1 MQKTK
6 KFRRLLA
13 GGVAVLMLGVSVPVA
28 AFATGDG
35 TNQNPVL
42 TISFVNELGEPLA
55 DSLTFASK
63 DDSAVV
69 PTYDVGEGQEV
80 VWQEKDGNGS
90 VPQQLYPGSE
100 VYAVDYASYI
110 DECGEYGAYVQYV
123 PVVSAK
129 SWQLV
134 VKYMDGDTE
143 VWREDMTVEEG
154 QTISSS
160 DFNVPEGY
168 ALEDPNFSTQV
179 YSDITGTEINVP
191 VYSTATVPSTV
202 KMNIQ
207 FKDGDE
213 VIAGGDYDVPAGV
226 QNYSVLEQYV
236 PEGYKMTVSGDFT
249 AEEGGKLVVNIEKI
263 STDVTVNVNFEYY
276 DVTDGFDT
284 FVPDYEDVLSGTVT
298 VKENVTVAELISE
311 AGLPIPDGY
320 ELSNGDYTYDSI
332 EEGMT
337 VRVEFVKAEEPAPE
351 TVKMNIQFKDGDE
364 VIAGGDYDVPAG
376 VQNYSVLEQYVPEG
390 YKMTVSGDFTAEEG
404 GKLVVNIEKISTDV
418 TVNVNFEYYDV
429 TDGFDT
435 FVPDYEDVL
444 SGTVTVK
451 ENVTVAELIS
461 EAGLPIPDGYEL
473 SNGDYTYDSIEEG
486 MTIRAEFVKAE
497 EPAPETVTMNIQFKD
512 GDEVVAGGDYTVPAG
527 VQNYAVLEQYLPEGY
542 KMTVSGDFYAE
553 EGGKLTV
560 NVEKI
565 VNTVIMGIRFVT
577 RDGEF
582 VAGGD
587 YFLPEGVQNY
597 SILEQYLSEGYKL
610 AETGDFMVEEGGQ
623 LDVVV
628 EKISTDVMMNIQF
641 KDGDQVIA
649 GGDYFVPA
657 GVQNY
662 SVLKELGY
670 VPEGYEMTVSGDFMA
685 EEGGKLTV
693 NVEKIVKTVIM
704 NIAFKDG
711 DEVIAGGDYFLPEG
725 VQNYSILEQYLPE
738 GYKMT
743 VSGDFMVKEGDHLD
757 VSIEKI
763 STDVKMNIQFKD
775 GDQVIAGG
783 DYFVPAGVQNY
794 SVLKELGY
802 VPEGYEMTVSGDF
815 MAEEDAHLEVNIQKV
830 SESSEI
836 IMNIQFKDGD
846 EVVGG
851 GDYFV
856 PAGVQNYSVLE
867 KYVPVGY
874 RMTVSG
880 DFMAEEGAH
889 LDVNVEKI
897 STDVIMNIRFVTRDG
912 TFVAGGDYFLPE
924 GVQNLSILEDL
935 VPTGYRMTE
944 TGDFMVEAGTSRD
957 VTIELIPTDVIMNI
971 QFWDNDS
978 GEVVAG
984 GDYFV
989 PMDEDGIQNYSV
1001 LQQYVPEGYE
1011 MLTSGDF
1018 FVVEGGHL
1026 DVTVQKIQRDVI
1038 MNIRF
1043 VTRDGT
1049 FVAGGDYFLPEGVQ
1063 NLSILEDLVPTGYR
1077 MTETGDFMVEAGT
1090 SRDVTIELIPTD
1102 VIMNIQFWDNDSGEV
1117 VAGGDYF
1124 VPMDEDGIQ
1133 NYSVLQQY
1141 VPEGYEMLTSG
1152 DFFVVEGG
1160 HLDVTVQKI
1169 QRDVIMNIRFVLADG
1184 TFIAGGD
1191 YFLPEGIQ
1199 NMSILEQYVPAGYK
1213 MMESGDFFVTE
1224 GGQEDIT
1231 VEKINETVTVSVAFK
1246 NEWGFVVGGGYYIVP
1261 AGEQDVSVLAQYVP
1275 AGYVLDEEG
1284 TINFVDGQH
1293 YDISVKSD
1301 ESIVNIQ
1308 FIDREGN
1315 VIAGGDYFVPTGVQN
1330 TAILDE
1336 LGYTPVG
1343 YRQVV
1348 HTYVLFMYGH
1358 HYVILV
1364 EAIPEQVTAKTAVFR
1379 KDAAE
1384 DVWNENPDN
1393 PDEVRYTF
1401 YSDDAEAT
1409 NTVPSITVADETKEL
1424 DYWVAEMDSSI
1435 TLQPGEEFCYND
1447 LDQGALKDQIGD
1459 LLFIAVYKDVEVV
1472 EPTPAPSEEPT
1483 PAPSEEPTPA
1493 PSEEPTPAPSEEP
1506 TPAPSEQ
1513 PTAEPTAAPTAQPE
1527 TPADNNNDNTTT
1539 VTSDNSDD
1547 VVKSDTPADNTAKV
1561 LPQTGVESSAPVIGF
1576 AFVLLAALGGAAA
1589 YLFVVRKKLN

>member
-35 TNQNPVL
+35 TQTATATQASTVDVNV
-42 TISFVNELGEPLA
+42 SF
-55 DSLTFASK
+55 T
-63 DDSAVV
+63 
-69 PTYDVGEGQEV
+69 DV
-80 VWQEKDGNGS
+80 DT
-90 VPQQLYPGSE
+90 
-100 VYAVDYASYI
+100 
-110 DECGEYGAYVQYV
+110 GEY
-123 PVVSAK
+123 
-129 SWQLV
+129 L
-134 VKYMDGDTE
+134 DGERVTL
-143 VWREDMTVEEG
+143 
-154 QTISSS
+154 
-160 DFNVPEGY
+160 NVGNNNTS
-168 ALEDPNFSTQV
+168 ALEALST
-179 YSDITGTEINVP
+179 
-191 VYSTATVPSTV
+191 
-202 KMNIQ
+202 
-207 FKDGDE
+207 F
-213 VIAGGDYDVPAGV
+213 
-226 QNYSVLEQYV
+226 
-236 PEGYKMTVSGDFT
+236 
-249 AEEGGKLVVNIEKI
+249 
-263 STDVTVNVNFEYY
+263 
-276 DVTDGFDT
+276 
-284 FVPDYEDVLSGTVT
+284 
-298 VKENVTVAELISE
+298 
-311 AGLPIPDGY
+311 PDGY
-320 ELSNGDYTYDSI
+320 EIVNKGDFWVNADQEYLDVA
-332 EEGMT
+332 
-337 VRVEFVKAEEPAPE
+337 VRLISTEEPTDPE
-351 TVKMNIQFKDGDE
+351 EPTTVDVNVTFTDADSGEYLDGE
-364 VIAGGDYDVPAG
+364 RVTLNVG
-376 VQNYSVLEQYVPEG
+376 NNNTSVLE
-390 YKMTVSGDFTAEEG
+390 A
-404 GKLVVNIEKISTDV
+404 LST
-418 TVNVNFEYYDV
+418 F
-429 TDGFDT
+429 
-435 FVPDYEDVL
+435 
-444 SGTVTVK
+444 
-451 ENVTVAELIS
+451 
-461 EAGLPIPDGYEL
+461 PDGYEIV
-473 SNGDYTYDSIEEG
+473 NKGDFWVNADQEYLDVAVRLISTD
-486 MTIRAEFVKAE
+486 
-497 EPAPETVTMNIQFKD
+497 VTMNIQFKD
-512 GDEVVAGGDYTVPAG
+512 GDEVVGGGDYFVPAG
-527 VQNYAVLEQYLPEGY
+527 VQNYAVLEQYVPEGY

-560 NVEKI
+560 KVEKI
-565 VNTVIMGIRFVT
+565 VN
-577 RDGEF
+577 
-582 VAGGD
+582 
-587 YFLPEGVQNY
+587 
-597 SILEQYLSEGYKL
+597 
-610 AETGDFMVEEGGQ
+610 
-623 LDVVV
+623 
-628 EKISTDVMMNIQF
+628 
-641 KDGDQVIA
+641 
-649 GGDYFVPA
+649 
-657 GVQNY
+657 
-662 SVLKELGY
+662 
-670 VPEGYEMTVSGDFMA
+670 
-685 EEGGKLTV
+685 
-693 NVEKIVKTVIM
+693 TVIM

-763 STDVKMNIQFKD
+763 STDVIMNIQFKD
-775 GDQVIAGG
+775 GDEVIAGGDYTVPAGVQNYSVLEKYVPAGYQMTVSGDFMAEAGAHLEVNIEKIDTTVIMNIQFKYGDEVIAGG

-794 SVLKELGY
+794 SVLEQY

-815 MAEEDAHLEVNIQKV
+815 MAEEGAELVVNLEKV
-830 SESSEI
+830 SESDEI
-836 IMNIQFKDGD
+836 IMNVQFMDGD
-846 EVVGG
+846 VVVAG

-867 KYVPVGY
+867 KYVPAGY
-874 RMTVSG
+874 KMTVSG
-880 DFMAEEGAH
+880 DFMAEEGAKLEVNVEKISTDVIMNIRFVTRDGEFVAGGDYFLPEGVQNYSILEDLVPEGYQMTVSGDFMVEAGTS
-889 LDVNVEKI
+889 LDVTIEKI

-957 VTIELIPTDVIMNI
+957 VTIELIPTEVIMNI

-989 PMDEDGIQNYSV
+989 PMDEDGIQNYSI

-1011 MLTSGDF
+1011 MLTG
-1018 FVVEGGHL
+1018 
-1026 DVTVQKIQRDVI
+1026 
-1038 MNIRF
+1038 
-1043 VTRDGT
+1043 
-1049 FVAGGDYFLPEGVQ
+1049 
-1063 NLSILEDLVPTGYR
+1063 
-1077 MTETGDFMVEAGT
+1077 
-1090 SRDVTIELIPTD
+1090 
-1102 VIMNIQFWDNDSGEV
+1102 
-1117 VAGGDYF
+1117 
-1124 VPMDEDGIQ
+1124 
-1133 NYSVLQQY
+1133 
-1141 VPEGYEMLTSG
+1141 G

-1472 EPTPAPSEEPT
+1472 EPTPAPSE
-1483 PAPSEEPTPA
+1483 
-1493 PSEEPTPAPSEEP
+1493 
-1506 TPAPSEQ
+1506 Q

-1527 TPADNNNDNTTT
+1527 TPADNNDDNTTT

>member
-35 TNQNPVL
+35 TNP
-42 TISFVNELGEPLA
+42 
-55 DSLTFASK
+55 
-63 DDSAVV
+63 AVV
-69 PTYDVGEGQEV
+69 TTSTTVVQNFQFVDENGNVVGGGDLIVEQGNNNYSV
-80 VWQEKDGNGS
+80 VAE
-90 VPQQLYPGSE
+90 
-100 VYAVDYASYI
+100 
-110 DECGEYGAYVQYV
+110 
-123 PVVSAK
+123 
-129 SWQLV
+129 
-134 VKYMDGDTE
+134 
-143 VWREDMTVEEG
+143 
-154 QTISSS
+154 
-160 DFNVPEGY
+160 
-168 ALEDPNFSTQV
+168 
-179 YSDITGTEINVP
+179 SDI
-191 VYSTATVPSTV
+191 
-202 KMNIQ
+202 
-207 FKDGDE
+207 
-213 VIAGGDYDVPAGV
+213 VPAGYEV
-226 QNYSVLEQYV
+226 TS
-236 PEGYKMTVSGDFT
+236 MGDFY
-249 AEEGGKLVVNIEKI
+249 ADGKNG
-263 STDVTVNVNFEYY
+263 VTVNVK
-276 DVTDGFDT
+276 
-284 FVPDYEDVLSGTVT
+284 LTVT
-298 VKENVTVAELISE
+298 TVVQNFQFVDENGNVVGGGDLIVEQGNNNYSVVAESDI
-311 AGLPIPDGY
+311 
-320 ELSNGDYTYDSI
+320 
-332 EEGMT
+332 
-337 VRVEFVKAEEPAPE
+337 
-351 TVKMNIQFKDGDE
+351 
-364 VIAGGDYDVPAG
+364 VPAG
-376 VQNYSVLEQYVPEG
+376 YEVTS
-390 YKMTVSGDFTAEEG
+390 MGDFYAD
-404 GKLVVNIEKISTDV
+404 GKNGV
-418 TVNVNFEYYDV
+418 TVNVK
-429 TDGFDT
+429 
-435 FVPDYEDVL
+435 L
-444 SGTVTVK
+444 TVTTVVQNFQFVD
-451 ENVTVAELIS
+451 ENGNVVGGGDLIVEQGNNNYSVVAESDIVPAGYEVTSMGDFYADGKNGVTVNVKLTVTTVVQNFQFVDENGNVVGGGDLIVEQGNNNYSVVAESDIVP
-461 EAGLPIPDGYEL
+461 AGYEVT
-473 SNGDYTYDSIEEG
+473 SMGDFYADGKNGVTVNVKLTVTTVVQNFQFVDENGNVVGGGDLIVEQGNNNYSVV
-486 MTIRAEFVKAE
+486 AESDIVPAGYEVTSMGDFYADGKNGVTVNVKLTVTTVVQNFQFVDENGNVVGGGDLIVEQGNNNYSVVAE
-497 EPAPETVTMNIQFKD
+497 SDIVPAGYEVTSLGDFYADGKNSVTVNVKKITTDVTMNIQFKD

-527 VQNYAVLEQYLPEGY
+527 VQNYAVLEQYVPEGY

-553 EGGKLTV
+553 DGGKLVVNIEKVVKTV
-560 NVEKI
+560 N
-565 VNTVIMGIRFVT
+565 
-577 RDGEF
+577 
-582 VAGGD
+582 
-587 YFLPEGVQNY
+587 
-597 SILEQYLSEGYKL
+597 
-610 AETGDFMVEEGGQ
+610 
-623 LDVVV
+623 
-628 EKISTDVMMNIQF
+628 MNIQF
-641 KDGDQVIA
+641 KV
-649 GGDYFVPA
+649 
-657 GVQNY
+657 
-662 SVLKELGY
+662 
-670 VPEGYEMTVSGDFMA
+670 
-685 EEGGKLTV
+685 
-693 NVEKIVKTVIM
+693 
-704 NIAFKDG
+704 G

-738 GYKMT
+738 GYKLT

-763 STDVKMNIQFKD
+763 STDVIMNIQFKD
-775 GDQVIAGG
+775 GDEVIAGGDYTVPAGVQNYSVLEKYVPAGYQMTVSGDFMAEAGAHLEVNIEKIDTTVIMNIQFKYGDEVIAGG

-794 SVLKELGY
+794 SVLEQY

-815 MAEEDAHLEVNIQKV
+815 MAEEGAELVVNLEKV
-830 SESSEI
+830 SESDEI
-836 IMNIQFKDGD
+836 IMNVQFMDGD
-846 EVVGG
+846 VVVAG

-867 KYVPVGY
+867 KYVPAGY
-874 RMTVSG
+874 KMTVSG
-880 DFMAEEGAH
+880 DFMAEEGAKLEVNVEKISTDVIINIRFVTRDGEFVAGGDYFLPEGVQNYSILEDLVPEGYQMTVSGDFMVEAGTS
-889 LDVNVEKI
+889 LDVTIEKI

-957 VTIELIPTDVIMNI
+957 VTIELIPTEVIMNI

-989 PMDEDGIQNYSV
+989 PMDEDGIQNYSI

-1011 MLTSGDF
+1011 MLTG
-1018 FVVEGGHL
+1018 
-1026 DVTVQKIQRDVI
+1026 
-1038 MNIRF
+1038 
-1043 VTRDGT
+1043 
-1049 FVAGGDYFLPEGVQ
+1049 
-1063 NLSILEDLVPTGYR
+1063 
-1077 MTETGDFMVEAGT
+1077 
-1090 SRDVTIELIPTD
+1090 
-1102 VIMNIQFWDNDSGEV
+1102 
-1117 VAGGDYF
+1117 
-1124 VPMDEDGIQ
+1124 
-1133 NYSVLQQY
+1133 
-1141 VPEGYEMLTSG
+1141 G

-1527 TPADNNNDNTTT
+1527 TPADNNDDNTTT

>member
-28 AFATGDG
+28 AFATD
-35 TNQNPVL
+35 TATPQNA
-42 TISFVNELGEPLA
+42 TEPA
-55 DSLTFASK
+55 PAKNLTFTFQDADNNSQK
-63 DDSAVV
+63 YVMDDIKNS
-69 PTYDVGEGQEV
+69 
-80 VWQEKDGNGS
+80 
-90 VPQQLYPGSE
+90 
-100 VYAVDYASYI
+100 
-110 DECGEYGAYVQYV
+110 
-123 PVVSAK
+123 
-129 SWQLV
+129 
-134 VKYMDGDTE
+134 
-143 VWREDMTVEEG
+143 
-154 QTISSS
+154 
-160 DFNVPEGY
+160 F
-168 ALEDPNFSTQV
+168 
-179 YSDITGTEINVP
+179 
-191 VYSTATVPSTV
+191 TVPSAEEAL
-202 KMNIQ
+202 
-207 FKDGDE
+207 G
-213 VIAGGDYDVPAGV
+213 YDVEGKYYWYCDSYADMGTLEPGQVVTA
-226 QNYSVLEQYV
+226 EQYA
-236 PEGYKMTVSGDFT
+236 GWD
-249 AEEGGKLVVNIEKI
+249 AEYITYTLKVV
-263 STDVTVNVNFEYY
+263 
-276 DVTDGFDT
+276 
-284 FVPDYEDVLSGTVT
+284 
-298 VKENVTVAELISE
+298 
-311 AGLPIPDGY
+311 
-320 ELSNGDYTYDSI
+320 
-332 EEGMT
+332 
-337 VRVEFVKAEEPAPE
+337 EEPAPAKNLTFAFQDE
-351 TVKMNIQFKDGDE
+351 NGAFKNYVMDDIKDGFTVPTAQEALGYDIE
-364 VIAGGDYDVPAG
+364 GDYYWYCDTYADMGTLYPGDYVTA
-376 VQNYSVLEQYVPEG
+376 EQYAAW
-390 YKMTVSGDFTAEEG
+390 DAEYITYNL
-404 GKLVVNIEKISTDV
+404 KVV
-418 TVNVNFEYYDV
+418 
-429 TDGFDT
+429 
-435 FVPDYEDVL
+435 
-444 SGTVTVK
+444 
-451 ENVTVAELIS
+451 
-461 EAGLPIPDGYEL
+461 
-473 SNGDYTYDSIEEG
+473 
-486 MTIRAEFVKAE
+486 E

-512 GDEVVAGGDYTVPAG
+512 GDEVVGGGDYFVPAG
-527 VQNYAVLEQYLPEGY
+527 VQNYAVLEQYVPEGY

-565 VNTVIMGIRFVT
+565 VNTVTMGIRFVT

-597 SILEQYLSEGYKL
+597 SILEQYLSEDYKL

-641 KDGDQVIA
+641 KDGDEFVG

-670 VPEGYEMTVSGDFMA
+670 VPEGYEMTVSGDFYA

-957 VTIELIPTDVIMNI
+957 VTIELIPTEVIMNI

-989 PMDEDGIQNYSV
+989 PMDEDGIQNYSI

-1011 MLTSGDF
+1011 MLTG
-1018 FVVEGGHL
+1018 
-1026 DVTVQKIQRDVI
+1026 
-1038 MNIRF
+1038 
-1043 VTRDGT
+1043 
-1049 FVAGGDYFLPEGVQ
+1049 
-1063 NLSILEDLVPTGYR
+1063 
-1077 MTETGDFMVEAGT
+1077 
-1090 SRDVTIELIPTD
+1090 
-1102 VIMNIQFWDNDSGEV
+1102 
-1117 VAGGDYF
+1117 
-1124 VPMDEDGIQ
+1124 
-1133 NYSVLQQY
+1133 
-1141 VPEGYEMLTSG
+1141 G

-1527 TPADNNNDNTTT
+1527 TPADNNDDNTTT

>member
-35 TNQNPVL
+35 TTVTASEAAATKEISFNFWEGSVNDGIPAGDSIDPVVG
-42 TISFVNELGEPLA
+42 TISATLSGDMTVSDLMAKAGVSAPEGYTVTNGDTILYGIQDYEYIDVECAKVNEPSYPKYVTINYVDRETNKPIAIETVPVDENGMFHYGTEIEGYETNAGDAFISEAVEGIYTVYITPKTEEPA
-55 DSLTFASK
+55 TETEYSISF
-63 DDSAVV
+63 
-69 PTYDVGEGQEV
+69 TYWED
-80 VWQEKDGNGS
+80 EKSDTTALWVDG
-90 VPQQLYPGSE
+90 L
-100 VYAVDYASYI
+100 D
-110 DECGEYGAYVQYV
+110 
-123 PVVSAK
+123 VVSATYK
-129 SWQLV
+129 TGLV
-134 VKYMDGDTE
+134 GDI
-143 VWREDMTVEEG
+143 TVQELL
-154 QTISSS
+154 
-160 DFNVPEGY
+160 DLAKPAMPEG
-168 ALEDPNFSTQV
+168 DW
-179 YSDITGTEINVP
+179 
-191 VYSTATVPSTV
+191 TVVNGS
-202 KMNIQ
+202 
-207 FKDGDE
+207 
-213 VIAGGDYDVPAGV
+213 
-226 QNYSVLEQYV
+226 QNYPIES
-236 PEGYKMTVSGDFT
+236 GITV
-249 AEEGGKLVVNIEKI
+249 
-263 STDVTVNVNFEYY
+263 DVI
-276 DVTDGFDT
+276 
-284 FVPDYEDVLSGTVT
+284 LSKV
-298 VKENVTVAELISE
+298 
-311 AGLPIPDGY
+311 
-320 ELSNGDYTYDSI
+320 
-332 EEGMT
+332 
-337 VRVEFVKAEEPAPE
+337 
-351 TVKMNIQFKDGDE
+351 
-364 VIAGGDYDVPAG
+364 
-376 VQNYSVLEQYVPEG
+376 
-390 YKMTVSGDFTAEEG
+390 
-404 GKLVVNIEKISTDV
+404 
-418 TVNVNFEYYDV
+418 
-429 TDGFDT
+429 
-435 FVPDYEDVL
+435 
-444 SGTVTVK
+444 
-451 ENVTVAELIS
+451 
-461 EAGLPIPDGYEL
+461 
-473 SNGDYTYDSIEEG
+473 
-486 MTIRAEFVKAE
+486 E

-527 VQNYAVLEQYLPEGY
+527 VQNYAVLKQYVPEGY
-542 KMTVSGDFYAE
+542 EIAESGDFWAE
-553 EGGKLTV
+553 DGGKLKV
-560 NVEKI
+560 RVEKI

-628 EKISTDVMMNIQF
+628 EKISTDV
-641 KDGDQVIA
+641 
-649 GGDYFVPA
+649 
-657 GVQNY
+657 
-662 SVLKELGY
+662 
-670 VPEGYEMTVSGDFMA
+670 
-685 EEGGKLTV
+685 
-693 NVEKIVKTVIM
+693 
-704 NIAFKDG
+704 
-711 DEVIAGGDYFLPEG
+711 
-725 VQNYSILEQYLPE
+725 
-738 GYKMT
+738 
-743 VSGDFMVKEGDHLD
+743 
-757 VSIEKI
+757 
-763 STDVKMNIQFKD
+763 KMNIQFKD
-775 GDQVIAGG
+775 GDEVVGGG

-957 VTIELIPTDVIMNI
+957 VTIELIPTEVIMNI

-989 PMDEDGIQNYSV
+989 PVDEDGIQNYSI

-1011 MLTSGDF
+1011 MLTGGDF

-1090 SRDVTIELIPTD
+1090 SRDVTIELIPTE

-1124 VPMDEDGIQ
+1124 VPVDEDGIQ
-1133 NYSVLQQY
+1133 NYSILQQY
-1141 VPEGYEMLTSG
+1141 VPEGYEMLTGG

-1483 PAPSEEPTPA
+1483 PAPSEEPT
-1493 PSEEPTPAPSEEP
+1493 EP

-1527 TPADNNNDNTTT
+1527 TPADNNDDNTTT

>member
-1 MQKTK
+1 MD
-6 KFRRLLA
+6 
-13 GGVAVLMLGVSVPVA
+13 VNVS
-28 AFATGDG
+28 FT
-35 TNQNPVL
+35 
-42 TISFVNELGEPLA
+42 
-55 DSLTFASK
+55 
-63 DDSAVV
+63 
-69 PTYDVGEGQEV
+69 DV
-80 VWQEKDGNGS
+80 DT
-90 VPQQLYPGSE
+90 
-100 VYAVDYASYI
+100 
-110 DECGEYGAYVQYV
+110 GEY
-123 PVVSAK
+123 
-129 SWQLV
+129 L
-134 VKYMDGDTE
+134 DGERVTL
-143 VWREDMTVEEG
+143 
-154 QTISSS
+154 
-160 DFNVPEGY
+160 NVGNNNTS
-168 ALEDPNFSTQV
+168 ALEALST
-179 YSDITGTEINVP
+179 
-191 VYSTATVPSTV
+191 
-202 KMNIQ
+202 
-207 FKDGDE
+207 F
-213 VIAGGDYDVPAGV
+213 
-226 QNYSVLEQYV
+226 
-236 PEGYKMTVSGDFT
+236 
-249 AEEGGKLVVNIEKI
+249 
-263 STDVTVNVNFEYY
+263 
-276 DVTDGFDT
+276 
-284 FVPDYEDVLSGTVT
+284 
-298 VKENVTVAELISE
+298 
-311 AGLPIPDGY
+311 PDGY
-320 ELSNGDYTYDSI
+320 EIVN
-332 EEGMT
+332 
-337 VRVEFVKAEEPAPE
+337 K
-351 TVKMNIQFKDGDE
+351 
-364 VIAGGDYDVPAG
+364 
-376 VQNYSVLEQYVPEG
+376 
-390 YKMTVSGDFTAEEG
+390 GDFW
-404 GKLVVNIEKISTDV
+404 VNADQEYLDVAVRLISTD
-418 TVNVNFEYYDV
+418 
-429 TDGFDT
+429 
-435 FVPDYEDVL
+435 
-444 SGTVTVK
+444 
-451 ENVTVAELIS
+451 
-461 EAGLPIPDGYEL
+461 
-473 SNGDYTYDSIEEG
+473 
-486 MTIRAEFVKAE
+486 
-497 EPAPETVTMNIQFKD
+497 VTMNIQFKD

-527 VQNYAVLEQYLPEGY
+527 VQNYAVLEQYVPEGY
-542 KMTVSGDFYAE
+542 KMTVSGDFW
-553 EGGKLTV
+553 
-560 NVEKI
+560 
-565 VNTVIMGIRFVT
+565 
-577 RDGEF
+577 
-582 VAGGD
+582 
-587 YFLPEGVQNY
+587 
-597 SILEQYLSEGYKL
+597 
-610 AETGDFMVEEGGQ
+610 
-623 LDVVV
+623 
-628 EKISTDVMMNIQF
+628 
-641 KDGDQVIA
+641 
-649 GGDYFVPA
+649 
-657 GVQNY
+657 
-662 SVLKELGY
+662 
-670 VPEGYEMTVSGDFMA
+670 A

-704 NIAFKDG
+704 NIQFKVG

-957 VTIELIPTDVIMNI
+957 VTIELIPT
-971 QFWDNDS
+971 
-978 GEVVAG
+978 E
-984 GDYFV
+984 
-989 PMDEDGIQNYSV
+989 
-1001 LQQYVPEGYE
+1001 
-1011 MLTSGDF
+1011 
-1018 FVVEGGHL
+1018 
-1026 DVTVQKIQRDVI
+1026 
-1038 MNIRF
+1038 
-1043 VTRDGT
+1043 
-1049 FVAGGDYFLPEGVQ
+1049 
-1063 NLSILEDLVPTGYR
+1063 
-1077 MTETGDFMVEAGT
+1077 
-1090 SRDVTIELIPTD
+1090 

-1231 VEKINETVTVSVAFK
+1231 VEKINETVTVSVTFK

-1364 EAIPEQVTAKTAVFR
+1364 EPIPEQVTAKTAVFR

-1527 TPADNNNDNTTT
+1527 TPADNNDDNTTT

>member
-63 DDSAVV
+63 DESDVV

-154 QTISSS
+154 QTISAS

-213 VIAGGDYDVPAGV
+213 FIAGGDYDVPAGV

-311 AGLPIPDGY
+311 AGLP
-320 ELSNGDYTYDSI
+320 
-332 EEGMT
+332 
-337 VRVEFVKAEEPAPE
+337 V
-351 TVKMNIQFKDGDE
+351 
-364 VIAGGDYDVPAG
+364 
-376 VQNYSVLEQYVPEG
+376 
-390 YKMTVSGDFTAEEG
+390 
-404 GKLVVNIEKISTDV
+404 
-418 TVNVNFEYYDV
+418 
-429 TDGFDT
+429 
-435 FVPDYEDVL
+435 
-444 SGTVTVK
+444 
-451 ENVTVAELIS
+451 
-461 EAGLPIPDGYEL
+461 PDGYEL

-512 GDEVVAGGDYTVPAG
+512 GDE
-527 VQNYAVLEQYLPEGY
+527 
-542 KMTVSGDFYAE
+542 F
-553 EGGKLTV
+553 
-560 NVEKI
+560 
-565 VNTVIMGIRFVT
+565 
-577 RDGEF
+577 
-582 VAGGD
+582 
-587 YFLPEGVQNY
+587 
-597 SILEQYLSEGYKL
+597 
-610 AETGDFMVEEGGQ
+610 
-623 LDVVV
+623 
-628 EKISTDVMMNIQF
+628 
-641 KDGDQVIA
+641 IA

-662 SVLKELGY
+662 AVLEQY
-670 VPEGYEMTVSGDFMA
+670 VPEGYKMTISGDFYA

-738 GYKMT
+738 GYKLT

-757 VSIEKI
+757 VNIEKI
-763 STDVKMNIQFKD
+763 STDVIMNIQFKD
-775 GDQVIAGG
+775 GDEVIAGGDYTVPAGVQNYSVLEKYVPAGYQMTVSGDFMAEAGAHLEVNIEKIDTTVIMNIQFKYGDEVIAGG

-794 SVLKELGY
+794 SVLEQY

-815 MAEEDAHLEVNIQKV
+815 MAEEGAELVVNLEKV
-830 SESSEI
+830 SESDEI
-836 IMNIQFKDGD
+836 IMNVQFMDGD
-846 EVVGG
+846 VVVAG

-867 KYVPVGY
+867 KYVPAGY
-874 RMTVSG
+874 KMTVSG
-880 DFMAEEGAH
+880 DFMAEEGAKLEVNVEKISTDVIMNIRFVTRDGEFVAGGDYFLPEGVQNYSILEDLVPEGYQMTVSGDFMVEAGTS
-889 LDVNVEKI
+889 LDVTIEKI

-957 VTIELIPTDVIMNI
+957 VTIELIPTEVIMNI

-989 PMDEDGIQNYSV
+989 PVDEDGIQNYSI

-1011 MLTSGDF
+1011 MLTG
-1018 FVVEGGHL
+1018 
-1026 DVTVQKIQRDVI
+1026 
-1038 MNIRF
+1038 
-1043 VTRDGT
+1043 
-1049 FVAGGDYFLPEGVQ
+1049 
-1063 NLSILEDLVPTGYR
+1063 
-1077 MTETGDFMVEAGT
+1077 
-1090 SRDVTIELIPTD
+1090 
-1102 VIMNIQFWDNDSGEV
+1102 
-1117 VAGGDYF
+1117 
-1124 VPMDEDGIQ
+1124 
-1133 NYSVLQQY
+1133 
-1141 VPEGYEMLTSG
+1141 G

-1527 TPADNNNDNTTT
+1527 TPADNNDDNTTT

>member
-1 MQKTK
+1 
-6 KFRRLLA
+6 
-13 GGVAVLMLGVSVPVA
+13 
-28 AFATGDG
+28 
-35 TNQNPVL
+35 
-42 TISFVNELGEPLA
+42 
-55 DSLTFASK
+55 
-63 DDSAVV
+63 
-69 PTYDVGEGQEV
+69 
-80 VWQEKDGNGS
+80 
-90 VPQQLYPGSE
+90 
-100 VYAVDYASYI
+100 
-110 DECGEYGAYVQYV
+110 
-123 PVVSAK
+123 
-129 SWQLV
+129 
-134 VKYMDGDTE
+134 
-143 VWREDMTVEEG
+143 
-154 QTISSS
+154 
-160 DFNVPEGY
+160 
-168 ALEDPNFSTQV
+168 
-179 YSDITGTEINVP
+179 
-191 VYSTATVPSTV
+191 
-202 KMNIQ
+202 
-207 FKDGDE
+207 
-213 VIAGGDYDVPAGV
+213 
-226 QNYSVLEQYV
+226 
-236 PEGYKMTVSGDFT
+236 
-249 AEEGGKLVVNIEKI
+249 
-263 STDVTVNVNFEYY
+263 
-276 DVTDGFDT
+276 
-284 FVPDYEDVLSGTVT
+284 
-298 VKENVTVAELISE
+298 
-311 AGLPIPDGY
+311 
-320 ELSNGDYTYDSI
+320 
-332 EEGMT
+332 
-337 VRVEFVKAEEPAPE
+337 
-351 TVKMNIQFKDGDE
+351 
-364 VIAGGDYDVPAG
+364 
-376 VQNYSVLEQYVPEG
+376 
-390 YKMTVSGDFTAEEG
+390 
-404 GKLVVNIEKISTDV
+404 
-418 TVNVNFEYYDV
+418 
-429 TDGFDT
+429 
-435 FVPDYEDVL
+435 
-444 SGTVTVK
+444 
-451 ENVTVAELIS
+451 
-461 EAGLPIPDGYEL
+461 
-473 SNGDYTYDSIEEG
+473 
-486 MTIRAEFVKAE
+486 
-497 EPAPETVTMNIQFKD
+497 
-512 GDEVVAGGDYTVPAG
+512 
-527 VQNYAVLEQYLPEGY
+527 
-542 KMTVSGDFYAE
+542 MTVSGDFYAE

-628 EKISTDVMMNIQF
+628 EKISTDVKMNIQF

-856 PAGVQNYSVLE
+856 PAGVQDYAVRE

-957 VTIELIPTDVIMNI
+957 VTIELIPTEVIMNI

-989 PMDEDGIQNYSV
+989 PMDEDGIQNYSI

-1011 MLTSGDF
+1011 MLTG
-1018 FVVEGGHL
+1018 
-1026 DVTVQKIQRDVI
+1026 
-1038 MNIRF
+1038 
-1043 VTRDGT
+1043 
-1049 FVAGGDYFLPEGVQ
+1049 
-1063 NLSILEDLVPTGYR
+1063 
-1077 MTETGDFMVEAGT
+1077 
-1090 SRDVTIELIPTD
+1090 
-1102 VIMNIQFWDNDSGEV
+1102 
-1117 VAGGDYF
+1117 
-1124 VPMDEDGIQ
+1124 
-1133 NYSVLQQY
+1133 
-1141 VPEGYEMLTSG
+1141 G

-1527 TPADNNNDNTTT
+1527 TPADNNDDNTTT

>member
-35 TNQNPVL
+35 TAASTVSAQTNETV
-42 TISFVNELGEPLA
+42 TVNIQFKCGEEVVKGGDFTVPAGVQSYSVLA
-55 DSLTFASK
+55 DL
-63 DDSAVV
+63 
-69 PTYDVGEGQEV
+69 
-80 VWQEKDGNGS
+80 
-90 VPQQLYPGSE
+90 
-100 VYAVDYASYI
+100 
-110 DECGEYGAYVQYV
+110 
-123 PVVSAK
+123 
-129 SWQLV
+129 
-134 VKYMDGDTE
+134 
-143 VWREDMTVEEG
+143 
-154 QTISSS
+154 
-160 DFNVPEGY
+160 VPEGY
-168 ALEDPNFSTQV
+168 QMTESGDVYFGEGGKIVVNLEK
-179 YSDITGTEINVP
+179 IETEP
-191 VYSTATVPSTV
+191 EEPAEETVTV
-202 KMNIQ
+202 NIQ
-207 FKDGDE
+207 FKCGEE
-213 VIAGGDYDVPAGV
+213 VVKGGDFTVPAGV
-226 QNYSVLEQYV
+226 QNYSVLADLV
-236 PEGYKMTVSGDFT
+236 PEGYQMTESGDVYL
-249 AEEGGKLVVNIEKI
+249 EEGGKIVVNLEKI
-263 STDVTVNVNFEYY
+263 STD
-276 DVTDGFDT
+276 
-284 FVPDYEDVLSGTVT
+284 
-298 VKENVTVAELISE
+298 
-311 AGLPIPDGY
+311 
-320 ELSNGDYTYDSI
+320 
-332 EEGMT
+332 
-337 VRVEFVKAEEPAPE
+337 
-351 TVKMNIQFKDGDE
+351 
-364 VIAGGDYDVPAG
+364 
-376 VQNYSVLEQYVPEG
+376 
-390 YKMTVSGDFTAEEG
+390 
-404 GKLVVNIEKISTDV
+404 
-418 TVNVNFEYYDV
+418 
-429 TDGFDT
+429 
-435 FVPDYEDVL
+435 
-444 SGTVTVK
+444 
-451 ENVTVAELIS
+451 
-461 EAGLPIPDGYEL
+461 
-473 SNGDYTYDSIEEG
+473 
-486 MTIRAEFVKAE
+486 
-497 EPAPETVTMNIQFKD
+497 VTMNIQFKD

-527 VQNYAVLEQYLPEGY
+527 VQNYAVLEQYVPEGY

-565 VNTVIMGIRFVT
+565 VKTVTMGIRFVT

-628 EKISTDVMMNIQF
+628 EKISTDVMMKIRF
-641 KDGDQVIA
+641 VTRDGEFVA
-649 GGDYFVPA
+649 GGDYFLPE
-657 GVQNY
+657 GVQNL
-662 SVLKELGY
+662 SILEDI
-670 VPEGYEMTVSGDFMA
+670 VPEGYQMTETGDFMV
-685 EEGGKLTV
+685 EEGGSRDVT
-693 NVEKIVKTVIM
+693 VEKVGETTDVIM
-704 NIAFKDG
+704 NIRFVTRDG
-711 DEVIAGGDYFLPEG
+711 EFVAGGDYFLPEG
-725 VQNYSILEQYLPE
+725 VQNYSILEDLVPE
-738 GYKMT
+738 GYQMT
-743 VSGDFMVKEGDHLD
+743 VSGDFMVEAGTSLD
-757 VSIEKI
+757 VTI
-763 STDVKMNIQFKD
+763 
-775 GDQVIAGG
+775 
-783 DYFVPAGVQNY
+783 
-794 SVLKELGY
+794 
-802 VPEGYEMTVSGDF
+802 
-815 MAEEDAHLEVNIQKV
+815 
-830 SESSEI
+830 
-836 IMNIQFKDGD
+836 
-846 EVVGG
+846 
-851 GDYFV
+851 
-856 PAGVQNYSVLE
+856 
-867 KYVPVGY
+867 
-874 RMTVSG
+874 
-880 DFMAEEGAH
+880 
-889 LDVNVEKI
+889 EKI

-957 VTIELIPTDVIMNI
+957 VTIELIPTEVIMNI

-989 PMDEDGIQNYSV
+989 PVDEDGIQNYSI

-1011 MLTSGDF
+1011 MLTG
-1018 FVVEGGHL
+1018 
-1026 DVTVQKIQRDVI
+1026 
-1038 MNIRF
+1038 
-1043 VTRDGT
+1043 
-1049 FVAGGDYFLPEGVQ
+1049 
-1063 NLSILEDLVPTGYR
+1063 
-1077 MTETGDFMVEAGT
+1077 
-1090 SRDVTIELIPTD
+1090 
-1102 VIMNIQFWDNDSGEV
+1102 
-1117 VAGGDYF
+1117 
-1124 VPMDEDGIQ
+1124 
-1133 NYSVLQQY
+1133 
-1141 VPEGYEMLTSG
+1141 G

>member
-80 VWQEKDGNGS
+80 VWEEKDGNGS

-154 QTISSS
+154 QTISAS

-168 ALEDPNFSTQV
+168 ALKDPNFSTQV

-236 PEGYKMTVSGDFT
+236 PEGYKMTASGDFY
-249 AEEGGKLVVNIEKI
+249 AEAGGKLEVNVEKI
-263 STDVTVNVNFEYY
+263 STDVTVNVNFAYY

-284 FVPDYEDVLSGTVT
+284 FVPDYEDEMTGIVT

-351 TVKMNIQFKDGDE
+351 TVTMNIQFKCGDE
-364 VIAGGDYDVPAG
+364 VVAGGDYTVPAG
-376 VQNYSVLEQYVPEG
+376 VQNYAVLEQYVPEG
-390 YKMTVSGDFTAEEG
+390 YKMTASGDFYAEAG
-404 GKLVVNIEKISTDV
+404 GKLEVNVEKISTDV
-418 TVNVNFEYYDV
+418 TVNVNFAYYDV

-435 FVPDYEDVL
+435 FVPDYEDEMT
-444 SGTVTVK
+444 GIVTVK

-486 MTIRAEFVKAE
+486 MTVRVEFVKAE

-527 VQNYAVLEQYLPEGY
+527 VQNYAVLEQYVPEGY

-560 NVEKI
+560 K
-565 VNTVIMGIRFVT
+565 
-577 RDGEF
+577 
-582 VAGGD
+582 
-587 YFLPEGVQNY
+587 
-597 SILEQYLSEGYKL
+597 
-610 AETGDFMVEEGGQ
+610 
-623 LDVVV
+623 
-628 EKISTDVMMNIQF
+628 
-641 KDGDQVIA
+641 
-649 GGDYFVPA
+649 
-657 GVQNY
+657 
-662 SVLKELGY
+662 
-670 VPEGYEMTVSGDFMA
+670 
-685 EEGGKLTV
+685 
-693 NVEKIVKTVIM
+693 VEKIVKTVIM

-743 VSGDFMVKEGDHLD
+743 LSGDFMVKEGDHLD

-763 STDVKMNIQFKD
+763 STDVIMNIQFKD
-775 GDQVIAGG
+775 GDEVIAGGDYTVPAGVQNYSVLEKYVPAGYQMTVSGDFMAEAGAHLEVNIEKIDTTVIMNIQFKYGDEVIAGG

-794 SVLKELGY
+794 SVLEQY

-815 MAEEDAHLEVNIQKV
+815 MAEEGAELVVNLEKV
-830 SESSEI
+830 SESDEI
-836 IMNIQFKDGD
+836 IMNVQFMDGD
-846 EVVGG
+846 VVVAG

-867 KYVPVGY
+867 KYVPAGY
-874 RMTVSG
+874 KMTVSG
-880 DFMAEEGAH
+880 DFMAEEGAKLEVNVEKISTDVIMNIRFVTRDGEFVAGGDYFLPEGVQNYSILEDLVPEGYQMTVSGDFMVEAGTS
-889 LDVNVEKI
+889 LDVTIEKI

-957 VTIELIPTDVIMNI
+957 VTIELIPTEVIMNI

-978 GEVVAG
+978 DEVVAG

-989 PMDEDGIQNYSV
+989 PMDEDGIQNYSI

-1011 MLTSGDF
+1011 MLTG
-1018 FVVEGGHL
+1018 
-1026 DVTVQKIQRDVI
+1026 
-1038 MNIRF
+1038 
-1043 VTRDGT
+1043 
-1049 FVAGGDYFLPEGVQ
+1049 
-1063 NLSILEDLVPTGYR
+1063 
-1077 MTETGDFMVEAGT
+1077 
-1090 SRDVTIELIPTD
+1090 
-1102 VIMNIQFWDNDSGEV
+1102 
-1117 VAGGDYF
+1117 
-1124 VPMDEDGIQ
+1124 
-1133 NYSVLQQY
+1133 
-1141 VPEGYEMLTSG
+1141 G

>member
-35 TNQNPVL
+35 TTVTASEAAATKEISFNFWEGSVNDGIPAGDSIDPVVG
-42 TISFVNELGEPLA
+42 TISATLSGDMTVSDLMAKAGVSAPEGYTVTNGDTILYGVQDYVVVDVECAKSTEPVEPA
-55 DSLTFASK
+55 TKEISFNFW
-63 DDSAVV
+63 
-69 PTYDVGEGQEV
+69 E
-80 VWQEKDGNGS
+80 GS
-90 VPQQLYPGSE
+90 VNDGIPAGDSIDPVVGTISATLSGDMTVSDLMAKAGVSAPEGYTVTNGDTILYG
-100 VYAVDYASYI
+100 VQDYVVVDVECAKSTEPVEPATETEYSISFTYWE
-110 DECGEYGAYVQYV
+110 DEKSDTTALWVDGLD
-123 PVVSAK
+123 VVSATYK
-129 SWQLV
+129 TGLV
-134 VKYMDGDTE
+134 GDI
-143 VWREDMTVEEG
+143 TVQELL
-154 QTISSS
+154 
-160 DFNVPEGY
+160 DLANPAMPEG
-168 ALEDPNFSTQV
+168 DW
-179 YSDITGTEINVP
+179 
-191 VYSTATVPSTV
+191 TVVNGS
-202 KMNIQ
+202 
-207 FKDGDE
+207 
-213 VIAGGDYDVPAGV
+213 
-226 QNYSVLEQYV
+226 QNYPIES
-236 PEGYKMTVSGDFT
+236 GITV
-249 AEEGGKLVVNIEKI
+249 
-263 STDVTVNVNFEYY
+263 DVI
-276 DVTDGFDT
+276 
-284 FVPDYEDVLSGTVT
+284 LSKV
-298 VKENVTVAELISE
+298 
-311 AGLPIPDGY
+311 
-320 ELSNGDYTYDSI
+320 
-332 EEGMT
+332 
-337 VRVEFVKAEEPAPE
+337 
-351 TVKMNIQFKDGDE
+351 
-364 VIAGGDYDVPAG
+364 
-376 VQNYSVLEQYVPEG
+376 
-390 YKMTVSGDFTAEEG
+390 
-404 GKLVVNIEKISTDV
+404 
-418 TVNVNFEYYDV
+418 
-429 TDGFDT
+429 
-435 FVPDYEDVL
+435 
-444 SGTVTVK
+444 
-451 ENVTVAELIS
+451 
-461 EAGLPIPDGYEL
+461 
-473 SNGDYTYDSIEEG
+473 
-486 MTIRAEFVKAE
+486 E

-527 VQNYAVLEQYLPEGY
+527 VQNYAVLEQYVPEGY
-542 KMTVSGDFYAE
+542 KMTVSGDFW
-553 EGGKLTV
+553 
-560 NVEKI
+560 
-565 VNTVIMGIRFVT
+565 
-577 RDGEF
+577 
-582 VAGGD
+582 
-587 YFLPEGVQNY
+587 
-597 SILEQYLSEGYKL
+597 
-610 AETGDFMVEEGGQ
+610 
-623 LDVVV
+623 
-628 EKISTDVMMNIQF
+628 
-641 KDGDQVIA
+641 
-649 GGDYFVPA
+649 
-657 GVQNY
+657 
-662 SVLKELGY
+662 
-670 VPEGYEMTVSGDFMA
+670 A

-815 MAEEDAHLEVNIQKV
+815 MAEEGAHLEVNIQKV

-957 VTIELIPTDVIMNI
+957 VTIELIPTEVIMNI

-989 PMDEDGIQNYSV
+989 PVDEDGIQNYSI

-1011 MLTSGDF
+1011 MLTGGDF

-1090 SRDVTIELIPTD
+1090 SRDVTIELIPTE

-1124 VPMDEDGIQ
+1124 VPVDEDGIQ
-1133 NYSVLQQY
+1133 NYSILQQY
-1141 VPEGYEMLTSG
+1141 VPEGYEMLTGG

-1506 TPAPSEQ
+1506 T
-1513 PTAEPTAAPTAQPE
+1513 AAPTAQPE
-1527 TPADNNNDNTTT
+1527 TPADNNDDNTTT

>member
-35 TNQNPVL
+35 TQTATATQASTVDVNV
-42 TISFVNELGEPLA
+42 SF
-55 DSLTFASK
+55 T
-63 DDSAVV
+63 
-69 PTYDVGEGQEV
+69 DV
-80 VWQEKDGNGS
+80 DT
-90 VPQQLYPGSE
+90 
-100 VYAVDYASYI
+100 
-110 DECGEYGAYVQYV
+110 GEY
-123 PVVSAK
+123 
-129 SWQLV
+129 L
-134 VKYMDGDTE
+134 DGERVTL
-143 VWREDMTVEEG
+143 
-154 QTISSS
+154 
-160 DFNVPEGY
+160 NVGNNNTS
-168 ALEDPNFSTQV
+168 ALEALST
-179 YSDITGTEINVP
+179 
-191 VYSTATVPSTV
+191 
-202 KMNIQ
+202 
-207 FKDGDE
+207 F
-213 VIAGGDYDVPAGV
+213 
-226 QNYSVLEQYV
+226 
-236 PEGYKMTVSGDFT
+236 
-249 AEEGGKLVVNIEKI
+249 
-263 STDVTVNVNFEYY
+263 
-276 DVTDGFDT
+276 
-284 FVPDYEDVLSGTVT
+284 
-298 VKENVTVAELISE
+298 
-311 AGLPIPDGY
+311 PDGY
-320 ELSNGDYTYDSI
+320 EIVN
-332 EEGMT
+332 
-337 VRVEFVKAEEPAPE
+337 K
-351 TVKMNIQFKDGDE
+351 
-364 VIAGGDYDVPAG
+364 
-376 VQNYSVLEQYVPEG
+376 
-390 YKMTVSGDFTAEEG
+390 GDFW
-404 GKLVVNIEKISTDV
+404 VNADQEYLDVAVRLISTD
-418 TVNVNFEYYDV
+418 
-429 TDGFDT
+429 
-435 FVPDYEDVL
+435 
-444 SGTVTVK
+444 
-451 ENVTVAELIS
+451 
-461 EAGLPIPDGYEL
+461 
-473 SNGDYTYDSIEEG
+473 
-486 MTIRAEFVKAE
+486 
-497 EPAPETVTMNIQFKD
+497 VTMNIQFKD

-527 VQNYAVLEQYLPEGY
+527 VQNYAVLEQYVPEGY
-542 KMTVSGDFYAE
+542 KMTVSGDFWAE

-565 VNTVIMGIRFVT
+565 VKTVIMNIQFKVGDEVI
-577 RDGEF
+577 
-582 VAGGD
+582 AGGD

-597 SILEQYLSEGYKL
+597 SILEQYLPEGYKM
-610 AETGDFMVEEGGQ
+610 TVSGDFMVKEDGE
-623 LDVVV
+623 LVVSIEPV
-628 EKISTDVMMNIQF
+628 STDVMMNIQF
-641 KDGDQVIA
+641 KDGDEVIA
-649 GGDYFVPA
+649 GGDYTVPA

-957 VTIELIPTDVIMNI
+957 VTIELIPTEVIMNI
-971 QFWDNDS
+971 QFRDNDS

-984 GDYFV
+984 GDYWI
-989 PMDEDGIQNYSV
+989 PMDEDGIQNYSI

-1011 MLTSGDF
+1011 MLTG
-1018 FVVEGGHL
+1018 
-1026 DVTVQKIQRDVI
+1026 
-1038 MNIRF
+1038 
-1043 VTRDGT
+1043 
-1049 FVAGGDYFLPEGVQ
+1049 
-1063 NLSILEDLVPTGYR
+1063 
-1077 MTETGDFMVEAGT
+1077 
-1090 SRDVTIELIPTD
+1090 
-1102 VIMNIQFWDNDSGEV
+1102 
-1117 VAGGDYF
+1117 
-1124 VPMDEDGIQ
+1124 
-1133 NYSVLQQY
+1133 
-1141 VPEGYEMLTSG
+1141 G

-1527 TPADNNNDNTTT
+1527 TPADNNDDNTTT

>member
-1 MQKTK
+1 MGVNVSFTDVDTGE
-6 KFRRLLA
+6 LL
-13 GGVAVLMLGVSVPVA
+13 
-28 AFATGDG
+28 DG
-35 TNQNPVL
+35 ERVTLN
-42 TISFVNELGEPLA
+42 
-55 DSLTFASK
+55 
-63 DDSAVV
+63 
-69 PTYDVGEGQEV
+69 VG
-80 VWQEKDGNGS
+80 NNN
-90 VPQQLYPGSE
+90 
-100 VYAVDYASYI
+100 
-110 DECGEYGAYVQYV
+110 
-123 PVVSAK
+123 
-129 SWQLV
+129 
-134 VKYMDGDTE
+134 T
-143 VWREDMTVEEG
+143 
-154 QTISSS
+154 
-160 DFNVPEGY
+160 
-168 ALEDPNFSTQV
+168 
-179 YSDITGTEINVP
+179 
-191 VYSTATVPSTV
+191 
-202 KMNIQ
+202 
-207 FKDGDE
+207 
-213 VIAGGDYDVPAGV
+213 
-226 QNYSVLEQYV
+226 SVLE
-236 PEGYKMTVSGDFT
+236 
-249 AEEGGKLVVNIEKI
+249 AL
-263 STDVTVNVNFEYY
+263 STF
-276 DVTDGFDT
+276 
-284 FVPDYEDVLSGTVT
+284 
-298 VKENVTVAELISE
+298 
-311 AGLPIPDGY
+311 PDGY
-320 ELSNGDYTYDSI
+320 EIVN
-332 EEGMT
+332 
-337 VRVEFVKAEEPAPE
+337 K
-351 TVKMNIQFKDGDE
+351 
-364 VIAGGDYDVPAG
+364 
-376 VQNYSVLEQYVPEG
+376 
-390 YKMTVSGDFTAEEG
+390 GDFW
-404 GKLVVNIEKISTDV
+404 VNADQEYLDVEVRRISTD
-418 TVNVNFEYYDV
+418 
-429 TDGFDT
+429 
-435 FVPDYEDVL
+435 
-444 SGTVTVK
+444 
-451 ENVTVAELIS
+451 
-461 EAGLPIPDGYEL
+461 
-473 SNGDYTYDSIEEG
+473 
-486 MTIRAEFVKAE
+486 
-497 EPAPETVTMNIQFKD
+497 VTMNIQFKD

-527 VQNYAVLEQYLPEGY
+527 VQNYAVLEQYVPEGY
-542 KMTVSGDFYAE
+542 KMTPSGDFY
-553 EGGKLTV
+553 
-560 NVEKI
+560 
-565 VNTVIMGIRFVT
+565 
-577 RDGEF
+577 
-582 VAGGD
+582 
-587 YFLPEGVQNY
+587 
-597 SILEQYLSEGYKL
+597 
-610 AETGDFMVEEGGQ
+610 
-623 LDVVV
+623 
-628 EKISTDVMMNIQF
+628 
-641 KDGDQVIA
+641 
-649 GGDYFVPA
+649 
-657 GVQNY
+657 
-662 SVLKELGY
+662 
-670 VPEGYEMTVSGDFMA
+670 A

-924 GVQNLSILEDL
+924 GVQNLSTLEDL

-957 VTIELIPTDVIMNI
+957 VTIELIPTEVIMNI

-978 GEVVAG
+978 DEVVAG

-1063 NLSILEDLVPTGYR
+1063 NLSTLEDLVPTGYR

-1090 SRDVTIELIPTD
+1090 SRDVTIELIPTE
-1102 VIMNIQFWDNDSGEV
+1102 VIMNIQFWDNDSDEV

-1364 EAIPEQVTAKTAVFR
+1364 EPIPEQVTAKTAVFC
-1379 KDAAE
+1379 KDASE

-1527 TPADNNNDNTTT
+1527 TPADNNDDNTTT

>member
-63 DDSAVV
+63 DESDVV

-154 QTISSS
+154 QTISAS

-213 VIAGGDYDVPAGV
+213 FIAGGDYDVPAGV

-311 AGLPIPDGY
+311 AGLP
-320 ELSNGDYTYDSI
+320 
-332 EEGMT
+332 
-337 VRVEFVKAEEPAPE
+337 V
-351 TVKMNIQFKDGDE
+351 
-364 VIAGGDYDVPAG
+364 
-376 VQNYSVLEQYVPEG
+376 
-390 YKMTVSGDFTAEEG
+390 
-404 GKLVVNIEKISTDV
+404 
-418 TVNVNFEYYDV
+418 
-429 TDGFDT
+429 
-435 FVPDYEDVL
+435 
-444 SGTVTVK
+444 
-451 ENVTVAELIS
+451 
-461 EAGLPIPDGYEL
+461 PDGYEL

-512 GDEVVAGGDYTVPAG
+512 GDEVVAGGDYFVPAG
-527 VQNYAVLEQYLPEGY
+527 VQNYAVLEQYVPEGY
-542 KMTVSGDFYAE
+542 KMTISGDFYAE

-628 EKISTDVMMNIQF
+628 EKISTDVIMKIRF
-641 KDGDQVIA
+641 VTRDGEFVA
-649 GGDYFVPA
+649 GGDYFLPE
-657 GVQNY
+657 GVQNL
-662 SVLKELGY
+662 SILEDI
-670 VPEGYEMTVSGDFMA
+670 VPEGYQMTETGDFMV
-685 EEGGKLTV
+685 EEGGSRDVT
-693 NVEKIVKTVIM
+693 VEKVGETTDVIM
-704 NIAFKDG
+704 NIRFVTRDG
-711 DEVIAGGDYFLPEG
+711 EFVAGGDYFLPEG
-725 VQNYSILEQYLPE
+725 VQNYSILEDLVPE
-738 GYKMT
+738 GYQMT
-743 VSGDFMVKEGDHLD
+743 VSGDFMVEAGTSLD
-757 VSIEKI
+757 VTI
-763 STDVKMNIQFKD
+763 
-775 GDQVIAGG
+775 
-783 DYFVPAGVQNY
+783 
-794 SVLKELGY
+794 
-802 VPEGYEMTVSGDF
+802 
-815 MAEEDAHLEVNIQKV
+815 
-830 SESSEI
+830 
-836 IMNIQFKDGD
+836 
-846 EVVGG
+846 
-851 GDYFV
+851 
-856 PAGVQNYSVLE
+856 
-867 KYVPVGY
+867 
-874 RMTVSG
+874 
-880 DFMAEEGAH
+880 
-889 LDVNVEKI
+889 EKI

-957 VTIELIPTDVIMNI
+957 VTIELIPTEVIMNI

-989 PMDEDGIQNYSV
+989 PVDEDGIQNYSV

-1011 MLTSGDF
+1011 MLTG
-1018 FVVEGGHL
+1018 
-1026 DVTVQKIQRDVI
+1026 
-1038 MNIRF
+1038 
-1043 VTRDGT
+1043 
-1049 FVAGGDYFLPEGVQ
+1049 
-1063 NLSILEDLVPTGYR
+1063 
-1077 MTETGDFMVEAGT
+1077 
-1090 SRDVTIELIPTD
+1090 
-1102 VIMNIQFWDNDSGEV
+1102 
-1117 VAGGDYF
+1117 
-1124 VPMDEDGIQ
+1124 
-1133 NYSVLQQY
+1133 
-1141 VPEGYEMLTSG
+1141 G

-1527 TPADNNNDNTTT
+1527 TPADNNDDNTTT

>member
-1 MQKTK
+1 M
-6 KFRRLLA
+6 
-13 GGVAVLMLGVSVPVA
+13 VSEGMNNLVVE
-28 AFATGDG
+28 
-35 TNQNPVL
+35 V
-42 TISFVNELGEPLA
+42 
-55 DSLTFASK
+55 
-63 DDSAVV
+63 SAVT
-69 PTYDVGEGQEV
+69 PEEPEEPEEPADVTFGVEFHMGDEYIDGWMVTMTAGNHNYSELQESL
-80 VWQEKDGNGS
+80 D
-90 VPQQLYPGSE
+90 LAYPGMYTINASGDFMVSE
-100 VYAVDYASYI
+100 GMNNLVV
-110 DECGEYGAYVQYV
+110 E
-123 PVVSAK
+123 VSA
-129 SWQLV
+129 V
-134 VKYMDGDTE
+134 TPE
-143 VWREDMTVEEG
+143 EPAPETV
-154 QTISSS
+154 T
-160 DFNVPEGY
+160 
-168 ALEDPNFSTQV
+168 
-179 YSDITGTEINVP
+179 
-191 VYSTATVPSTV
+191 
-202 KMNIQ
+202 MNIQ
-207 FKDGDE
+207 FKCGDE
-213 VIAGGDYDVPAGV
+213 VIKGGDFTVPAGV
-226 QNYSVLEQYV
+226 QNYSVLAQYV
-236 PEGYKMTVSGDFT
+236 PEGYKMTVSGDF
-249 AEEGGKLVVNIEKI
+249 
-263 STDVTVNVNFEYY
+263 Y
-276 DVTDGFDT
+276 
-284 FVPDYEDVLSGTVT
+284 
-298 VKENVTVAELISE
+298 
-311 AGLPIPDGY
+311 
-320 ELSNGDYTYDSI
+320 
-332 EEGMT
+332 
-337 VRVEFVKAEEPAPE
+337 
-351 TVKMNIQFKDGDE
+351 
-364 VIAGGDYDVPAG
+364 
-376 VQNYSVLEQYVPEG
+376 
-390 YKMTVSGDFTAEEG
+390 
-404 GKLVVNIEKISTDV
+404 
-418 TVNVNFEYYDV
+418 
-429 TDGFDT
+429 
-435 FVPDYEDVL
+435 
-444 SGTVTVK
+444 
-451 ENVTVAELIS
+451 
-461 EAGLPIPDGYEL
+461 
-473 SNGDYTYDSIEEG
+473 
-486 MTIRAEFVKAE
+486 
-497 EPAPETVTMNIQFKD
+497 
-512 GDEVVAGGDYTVPAG
+512 
-527 VQNYAVLEQYLPEGY
+527 
-542 KMTVSGDFYAE
+542 
-553 EGGKLTV
+553 
-560 NVEKI
+560 
-565 VNTVIMGIRFVT
+565 
-577 RDGEF
+577 
-582 VAGGD
+582 
-587 YFLPEGVQNY
+587 
-597 SILEQYLSEGYKL
+597 
-610 AETGDFMVEEGGQ
+610 
-623 LDVVV
+623 
-628 EKISTDVMMNIQF
+628 
-641 KDGDQVIA
+641 
-649 GGDYFVPA
+649 
-657 GVQNY
+657 
-662 SVLKELGY
+662 
-670 VPEGYEMTVSGDFMA
+670 A

-815 MAEEDAHLEVNIQKV
+815 MAEEGAHLEVNIKKV

-924 GVQNLSILEDL
+924 GVQNLSTLEDL

-957 VTIELIPTDVIMNI
+957 VTIELIPTEVIMNI

-989 PMDEDGIQNYSV
+989 PMDEDGIQNYSI

-1011 MLTSGDF
+1011 MLTG
-1018 FVVEGGHL
+1018 
-1026 DVTVQKIQRDVI
+1026 
-1038 MNIRF
+1038 
-1043 VTRDGT
+1043 
-1049 FVAGGDYFLPEGVQ
+1049 
-1063 NLSILEDLVPTGYR
+1063 
-1077 MTETGDFMVEAGT
+1077 
-1090 SRDVTIELIPTD
+1090 
-1102 VIMNIQFWDNDSGEV
+1102 
-1117 VAGGDYF
+1117 
-1124 VPMDEDGIQ
+1124 
-1133 NYSVLQQY
+1133 
-1141 VPEGYEMLTSG
+1141 G

-1506 TPAPSEQ
+1506 IPAPSEQ

-1527 TPADNNNDNTTT
+1527 TPADNNDDNTTT

>member
-1 MQKTK
+1 
-6 KFRRLLA
+6 
-13 GGVAVLMLGVSVPVA
+13 
-28 AFATGDG
+28 
-35 TNQNPVL
+35 
-42 TISFVNELGEPLA
+42 
-55 DSLTFASK
+55 
-63 DDSAVV
+63 
-69 PTYDVGEGQEV
+69 
-80 VWQEKDGNGS
+80 
-90 VPQQLYPGSE
+90 
-100 VYAVDYASYI
+100 
-110 DECGEYGAYVQYV
+110 
-123 PVVSAK
+123 
-129 SWQLV
+129 
-134 VKYMDGDTE
+134 
-143 VWREDMTVEEG
+143 
-154 QTISSS
+154 
-160 DFNVPEGY
+160 
-168 ALEDPNFSTQV
+168 
-179 YSDITGTEINVP
+179 
-191 VYSTATVPSTV
+191 
-202 KMNIQ
+202 
-207 FKDGDE
+207 
-213 VIAGGDYDVPAGV
+213 
-226 QNYSVLEQYV
+226 
-236 PEGYKMTVSGDFT
+236 
-249 AEEGGKLVVNIEKI
+249 
-263 STDVTVNVNFEYY
+263 
-276 DVTDGFDT
+276 
-284 FVPDYEDVLSGTVT
+284 
-298 VKENVTVAELISE
+298 
-311 AGLPIPDGY
+311 
-320 ELSNGDYTYDSI
+320 
-332 EEGMT
+332 
-337 VRVEFVKAEEPAPE
+337 
-351 TVKMNIQFKDGDE
+351 
-364 VIAGGDYDVPAG
+364 
-376 VQNYSVLEQYVPEG
+376 
-390 YKMTVSGDFTAEEG
+390 
-404 GKLVVNIEKISTDV
+404 
-418 TVNVNFEYYDV
+418 
-429 TDGFDT
+429 
-435 FVPDYEDVL
+435 
-444 SGTVTVK
+444 
-451 ENVTVAELIS
+451 
-461 EAGLPIPDGYEL
+461 
-473 SNGDYTYDSIEEG
+473 
-486 MTIRAEFVKAE
+486 
-497 EPAPETVTMNIQFKD
+497 MNIQFKD
-512 GDEVVAGGDYTVPAG
+512 GDEVVAGGDYFVPAG
-527 VQNYAVLEQYLPEGY
+527 VQNYAVLEQYVPEGY

-565 VNTVIMGIRFVT
+565 VN
-577 RDGEF
+577 
-582 VAGGD
+582 
-587 YFLPEGVQNY
+587 
-597 SILEQYLSEGYKL
+597 
-610 AETGDFMVEEGGQ
+610 
-623 LDVVV
+623 
-628 EKISTDVMMNIQF
+628 
-641 KDGDQVIA
+641 
-649 GGDYFVPA
+649 
-657 GVQNY
+657 
-662 SVLKELGY
+662 
-670 VPEGYEMTVSGDFMA
+670 
-685 EEGGKLTV
+685 
-693 NVEKIVKTVIM
+693 TVIM

-763 STDVKMNIQFKD
+763 STDVIMNIQFKD
-775 GDQVIAGG
+775 GDEVIAGGDYTVPAGVQNYSVLEKYVPAGYQMTVSGDFMAEAGAHLEVNIEKIDTTVIMNIQFKYGDEVIAGG

-794 SVLKELGY
+794 SVLEQY

-815 MAEEDAHLEVNIQKV
+815 MAEEGAELVVNLEKV
-830 SESSEI
+830 SESDEI
-836 IMNIQFKDGD
+836 IMNVQFMDGD
-846 EVVGG
+846 VVVAG

-867 KYVPVGY
+867 KYVPAGY
-874 RMTVSG
+874 KMTVSG
-880 DFMAEEGAH
+880 DFMAEEGAK
-889 LDVNVEKI
+889 LEVNVEKI

-912 TFVAGGDYFLPE
+912 EFVAGGDYFLPE
-924 GVQNLSILEDL
+924 GVQNYSILEDL
-935 VPTGYRMTE
+935 VPEGYQMTVS
-944 TGDFMVEAGTSRD
+944 GDFMVEAGTSRD
-957 VTIELIPTDVIMNI
+957 VTIELIPTEVIMNI

-989 PMDEDGIQNYSV
+989 PVDEDGIQNYSI

-1011 MLTSGDF
+1011 MLTG
-1018 FVVEGGHL
+1018 
-1026 DVTVQKIQRDVI
+1026 
-1038 MNIRF
+1038 
-1043 VTRDGT
+1043 
-1049 FVAGGDYFLPEGVQ
+1049 
-1063 NLSILEDLVPTGYR
+1063 
-1077 MTETGDFMVEAGT
+1077 
-1090 SRDVTIELIPTD
+1090 
-1102 VIMNIQFWDNDSGEV
+1102 
-1117 VAGGDYF
+1117 
-1124 VPMDEDGIQ
+1124 
-1133 NYSVLQQY
+1133 
-1141 VPEGYEMLTSG
+1141 G

-1459 LLFIAVYKDVEVV
+1459 LLFIAVYKDVEDV

-1527 TPADNNNDNTTT
+1527 TPADNNDDNTTT

>member
-1 MQKTK
+1 MD
-6 KFRRLLA
+6 
-13 GGVAVLMLGVSVPVA
+13 VNVS
-28 AFATGDG
+28 FT
-35 TNQNPVL
+35 
-42 TISFVNELGEPLA
+42 
-55 DSLTFASK
+55 
-63 DDSAVV
+63 
-69 PTYDVGEGQEV
+69 DV
-80 VWQEKDGNGS
+80 DT
-90 VPQQLYPGSE
+90 
-100 VYAVDYASYI
+100 
-110 DECGEYGAYVQYV
+110 GEY
-123 PVVSAK
+123 
-129 SWQLV
+129 L
-134 VKYMDGDTE
+134 DGERVTL
-143 VWREDMTVEEG
+143 
-154 QTISSS
+154 
-160 DFNVPEGY
+160 NVGNNNTS
-168 ALEDPNFSTQV
+168 ALEALST
-179 YSDITGTEINVP
+179 
-191 VYSTATVPSTV
+191 
-202 KMNIQ
+202 
-207 FKDGDE
+207 F
-213 VIAGGDYDVPAGV
+213 
-226 QNYSVLEQYV
+226 
-236 PEGYKMTVSGDFT
+236 
-249 AEEGGKLVVNIEKI
+249 
-263 STDVTVNVNFEYY
+263 
-276 DVTDGFDT
+276 
-284 FVPDYEDVLSGTVT
+284 
-298 VKENVTVAELISE
+298 
-311 AGLPIPDGY
+311 PDGY
-320 ELSNGDYTYDSI
+320 EIVN
-332 EEGMT
+332 
-337 VRVEFVKAEEPAPE
+337 K
-351 TVKMNIQFKDGDE
+351 
-364 VIAGGDYDVPAG
+364 
-376 VQNYSVLEQYVPEG
+376 
-390 YKMTVSGDFTAEEG
+390 GDFW
-404 GKLVVNIEKISTDV
+404 VNADQEYLDVAVRLISTD
-418 TVNVNFEYYDV
+418 
-429 TDGFDT
+429 
-435 FVPDYEDVL
+435 
-444 SGTVTVK
+444 
-451 ENVTVAELIS
+451 
-461 EAGLPIPDGYEL
+461 
-473 SNGDYTYDSIEEG
+473 
-486 MTIRAEFVKAE
+486 
-497 EPAPETVTMNIQFKD
+497 VTMNIQFKD

-527 VQNYAVLEQYLPEGY
+527 VQNYAVLEQYVPEGY
-542 KMTVSGDFYAE
+542 KMTVSGDFWAE

-565 VNTVIMGIRFVT
+565 VKTVIMNIQFKVGDEVI
-577 RDGEF
+577 
-582 VAGGD
+582 AGGD

-597 SILEQYLSEGYKL
+597 SILEQYLPEGYKM
-610 AETGDFMVEEGGQ
+610 TVSGDFMVKEGDH
-623 LDVVV
+623 LDVSI
-628 EKISTDVMMNIQF
+628 EKISTDVKMNIQF

-704 NIAFKDG
+704 NIQFKVG

-957 VTIELIPTDVIMNI
+957 VTIELIPTEVIMNI

-1090 SRDVTIELIPTD
+1090 SRDVTIELIPTE

-1409 NTVPSITVADETKEL
+1409 NTVPSITVADESKEL

-1506 TPAPSEQ
+1506 TEPTPAPSEQ

-1527 TPADNNNDNTTT
+1527 TPADNNDDNTTT

>member
-28 AFATGDG
+28 AFATD
-35 TNQNPVL
+35 TATPQNA
-42 TISFVNELGEPLA
+42 TEPA
-55 DSLTFASK
+55 PAKNLTFTFQDADNNSQK
-63 DDSAVV
+63 YVMDDIKNS
-69 PTYDVGEGQEV
+69 
-80 VWQEKDGNGS
+80 
-90 VPQQLYPGSE
+90 
-100 VYAVDYASYI
+100 
-110 DECGEYGAYVQYV
+110 
-123 PVVSAK
+123 
-129 SWQLV
+129 
-134 VKYMDGDTE
+134 
-143 VWREDMTVEEG
+143 
-154 QTISSS
+154 
-160 DFNVPEGY
+160 F
-168 ALEDPNFSTQV
+168 
-179 YSDITGTEINVP
+179 
-191 VYSTATVPSTV
+191 TVPSAEEAL
-202 KMNIQ
+202 
-207 FKDGDE
+207 G
-213 VIAGGDYDVPAGV
+213 YDVEGKYYWYCDSYADMGTLEPGQVVTA
-226 QNYSVLEQYV
+226 EQYA
-236 PEGYKMTVSGDFT
+236 GWD
-249 AEEGGKLVVNIEKI
+249 AEYITYTLKVV
-263 STDVTVNVNFEYY
+263 
-276 DVTDGFDT
+276 
-284 FVPDYEDVLSGTVT
+284 
-298 VKENVTVAELISE
+298 
-311 AGLPIPDGY
+311 
-320 ELSNGDYTYDSI
+320 
-332 EEGMT
+332 
-337 VRVEFVKAEEPAPE
+337 EEPAPAKNLTFAFQDE
-351 TVKMNIQFKDGDE
+351 NGAFKNYVMDDIKDGFTVPTAQEALGYDVE
-364 VIAGGDYDVPAG
+364 GDYYWYCDSYADMGTLEPGQDVTA
-376 VQNYSVLEQYVPEG
+376 EQYAAW
-390 YKMTVSGDFTAEEG
+390 DAEYITYNL
-404 GKLVVNIEKISTDV
+404 KVV
-418 TVNVNFEYYDV
+418 
-429 TDGFDT
+429 
-435 FVPDYEDVL
+435 
-444 SGTVTVK
+444 
-451 ENVTVAELIS
+451 
-461 EAGLPIPDGYEL
+461 
-473 SNGDYTYDSIEEG
+473 
-486 MTIRAEFVKAE
+486 E

-512 GDEVVAGGDYTVPAG
+512 GDEVVGGGDYFVPAG
-527 VQNYAVLEQYLPEGY
+527 VQNYAVLEQYVPEGY
-542 KMTVSGDFYAE
+542 KMTVSGDFY
-553 EGGKLTV
+553 
-560 NVEKI
+560 
-565 VNTVIMGIRFVT
+565 
-577 RDGEF
+577 
-582 VAGGD
+582 
-587 YFLPEGVQNY
+587 
-597 SILEQYLSEGYKL
+597 
-610 AETGDFMVEEGGQ
+610 
-623 LDVVV
+623 
-628 EKISTDVMMNIQF
+628 
-641 KDGDQVIA
+641 
-649 GGDYFVPA
+649 
-657 GVQNY
+657 
-662 SVLKELGY
+662 
-670 VPEGYEMTVSGDFMA
+670 A

-957 VTIELIPTDVIMNI
+957 VTIELIPTEVIMNI

-989 PMDEDGIQNYSV
+989 PMDEDGIQNYS
-1001 LQQYVPEGYE
+1001 
-1011 MLTSGDF
+1011 
-1018 FVVEGGHL
+1018 
-1026 DVTVQKIQRDVI
+1026 I
-1038 MNIRF
+1038 
-1043 VTRDGT
+1043 
-1049 FVAGGDYFLPEGVQ
+1049 
-1063 NLSILEDLVPTGYR
+1063 
-1077 MTETGDFMVEAGT
+1077 
-1090 SRDVTIELIPTD
+1090 
-1102 VIMNIQFWDNDSGEV
+1102 
-1117 VAGGDYF
+1117 
-1124 VPMDEDGIQ
+1124 
-1133 NYSVLQQY
+1133 LQQY

-1527 TPADNNNDNTTT
+1527 TPADNNDDNTTT

>member
-80 VWQEKDGNGS
+80 VWEEKDGNGS

-154 QTISSS
+154 QTISAS

-168 ALEDPNFSTQV
+168 ALKDPNFSTQV

-236 PEGYKMTVSGDFT
+236 PEGYKMTASGDFY
-249 AEEGGKLVVNIEKI
+249 AEAGGKLEVNVEKI
-263 STDVTVNVNFEYY
+263 STDVTVNVNFAYY

-284 FVPDYEDVLSGTVT
+284 FVPDYEDEMTGIVT

-351 TVKMNIQFKDGDE
+351 TVTMNIQFKCGDE
-364 VIAGGDYDVPAG
+364 VVAGGDYTVPAG
-376 VQNYSVLEQYVPEG
+376 VQNYAVLEQYVPEG
-390 YKMTVSGDFTAEEG
+390 YKMTASGDFYAEAG
-404 GKLVVNIEKISTDV
+404 GKLEVNVEKISTDV
-418 TVNVNFEYYDV
+418 TVNVNFAYYDV

-435 FVPDYEDVL
+435 FVPDYEDEMT
-444 SGTVTVK
+444 GIVTVK

-486 MTIRAEFVKAE
+486 MTVRVEFVKAE

-512 GDEVVAGGDYTVPAG
+512 GDEVVAGGDYFVPAG
-527 VQNYAVLEQYLPEGY
+527 VQNYAVLEQYVPEGY

-560 NVEKI
+560 KVEKI
-565 VNTVIMGIRFVT
+565 VN
-577 RDGEF
+577 
-582 VAGGD
+582 
-587 YFLPEGVQNY
+587 
-597 SILEQYLSEGYKL
+597 
-610 AETGDFMVEEGGQ
+610 
-623 LDVVV
+623 
-628 EKISTDVMMNIQF
+628 
-641 KDGDQVIA
+641 
-649 GGDYFVPA
+649 
-657 GVQNY
+657 
-662 SVLKELGY
+662 
-670 VPEGYEMTVSGDFMA
+670 
-685 EEGGKLTV
+685 
-693 NVEKIVKTVIM
+693 TVIM

-763 STDVKMNIQFKD
+763 STDVIMNIQFKD
-775 GDQVIAGG
+775 GDEVIAGGDYTVPAGVQNYSVLEKYVPAGYQMTVSGDFMAEAGAHLEVNIEKIDTTVIMNIQFKYGDEVIAGG

-794 SVLKELGY
+794 SVLEQY

-815 MAEEDAHLEVNIQKV
+815 MAEEGAELVVNLEKV
-830 SESSEI
+830 SESDEI
-836 IMNIQFKDGD
+836 IMNVQFMDGD
-846 EVVGG
+846 VVVAG

-867 KYVPVGY
+867 KYVPAGY
-874 RMTVSG
+874 KMTVSG

-957 VTIELIPTDVIMNI
+957 VTIELIPTEVIMNI

-989 PMDEDGIQNYSV
+989 PMDEDGIQNYSI

-1011 MLTSGDF
+1011 MLTG
-1018 FVVEGGHL
+1018 
-1026 DVTVQKIQRDVI
+1026 
-1038 MNIRF
+1038 
-1043 VTRDGT
+1043 
-1049 FVAGGDYFLPEGVQ
+1049 
-1063 NLSILEDLVPTGYR
+1063 
-1077 MTETGDFMVEAGT
+1077 
-1090 SRDVTIELIPTD
+1090 
-1102 VIMNIQFWDNDSGEV
+1102 
-1117 VAGGDYF
+1117 
-1124 VPMDEDGIQ
+1124 
-1133 NYSVLQQY
+1133 
-1141 VPEGYEMLTSG
+1141 G

-1527 TPADNNNDNTTT
+1527 TPADNNDDNTTT

>member
-1 MQKTK
+1 M
-6 KFRRLLA
+6 
-13 GGVAVLMLGVSVPVA
+13 
-28 AFATGDG
+28 
-35 TNQNPVL
+35 
-42 TISFVNELGEPLA
+42 
-55 DSLTFASK
+55 
-63 DDSAVV
+63 
-69 PTYDVGEGQEV
+69 
-80 VWQEKDGNGS
+80 
-90 VPQQLYPGSE
+90 
-100 VYAVDYASYI
+100 
-110 DECGEYGAYVQYV
+110 
-123 PVVSAK
+123 
-129 SWQLV
+129 
-134 VKYMDGDTE
+134 
-143 VWREDMTVEEG
+143 
-154 QTISSS
+154 
-160 DFNVPEGY
+160 
-168 ALEDPNFSTQV
+168 
-179 YSDITGTEINVP
+179 
-191 VYSTATVPSTV
+191 
-202 KMNIQ
+202 
-207 FKDGDE
+207 
-213 VIAGGDYDVPAGV
+213 
-226 QNYSVLEQYV
+226 
-236 PEGYKMTVSGDFT
+236 
-249 AEEGGKLVVNIEKI
+249 
-263 STDVTVNVNFEYY
+263 
-276 DVTDGFDT
+276 
-284 FVPDYEDVLSGTVT
+284 
-298 VKENVTVAELISE
+298 
-311 AGLPIPDGY
+311 
-320 ELSNGDYTYDSI
+320 
-332 EEGMT
+332 
-337 VRVEFVKAEEPAPE
+337 
-351 TVKMNIQFKDGDE
+351 
-364 VIAGGDYDVPAG
+364 
-376 VQNYSVLEQYVPEG
+376 
-390 YKMTVSGDFTAEEG
+390 
-404 GKLVVNIEKISTDV
+404 
-418 TVNVNFEYYDV
+418 
-429 TDGFDT
+429 
-435 FVPDYEDVL
+435 
-444 SGTVTVK
+444 
-451 ENVTVAELIS
+451 
-461 EAGLPIPDGYEL
+461 
-473 SNGDYTYDSIEEG
+473 
-486 MTIRAEFVKAE
+486 
-497 EPAPETVTMNIQFKD
+497 
-512 GDEVVAGGDYTVPAG
+512 
-527 VQNYAVLEQYLPEGY
+527 
-542 KMTVSGDFYAE
+542 
-553 EGGKLTV
+553 
-560 NVEKI
+560 
-565 VNTVIMGIRFVT
+565 
-577 RDGEF
+577 
-582 VAGGD
+582 AGGD

-597 SILEQYLSEGYKL
+597 SILEDL
-610 AETGDFMVEEGGQ
+610 
-623 LDVVV
+623 
-628 EKISTDVMMNIQF
+628 
-641 KDGDQVIA
+641 
-649 GGDYFVPA
+649 
-657 GVQNY
+657 
-662 SVLKELGY
+662 
-670 VPEGYEMTVSGDFMA
+670 VPEGY
-685 EEGGKLTV
+685 
-693 NVEKIVKTVIM
+693 
-704 NIAFKDG
+704 
-711 DEVIAGGDYFLPEG
+711 
-725 VQNYSILEQYLPE
+725 Q
-738 GYKMT
+738 MT
-743 VSGDFMVKEGDHLD
+743 VSGDFMVEAGTSLD
-757 VSIEKI
+757 VTI
-763 STDVKMNIQFKD
+763 
-775 GDQVIAGG
+775 
-783 DYFVPAGVQNY
+783 
-794 SVLKELGY
+794 
-802 VPEGYEMTVSGDF
+802 
-815 MAEEDAHLEVNIQKV
+815 
-830 SESSEI
+830 
-836 IMNIQFKDGD
+836 
-846 EVVGG
+846 
-851 GDYFV
+851 
-856 PAGVQNYSVLE
+856 
-867 KYVPVGY
+867 
-874 RMTVSG
+874 
-880 DFMAEEGAH
+880 
-889 LDVNVEKI
+889 EKI

-957 VTIELIPTDVIMNI
+957 VTIELIPTEVIMNI

-989 PMDEDGIQNYSV
+989 PVDEDGIQNYSI

-1011 MLTSGDF
+1011 MLTGGDF

-1090 SRDVTIELIPTD
+1090 SRDVTIELIPTE

-1124 VPMDEDGIQ
+1124 VPVDEDGIQ
-1133 NYSVLQQY
+1133 NYSILQQY
-1141 VPEGYEMLTSG
+1141 VPEGYEMLTGG

-1506 TPAPSEQ
+1506 TESTPAPSEQ

-1527 TPADNNNDNTTT
+1527 TPADNNDDNTTT

>member
-28 AFATGDG
+28 AFATDGSKTVQGTVTIVDGYFNGDVTNTVYSFTTKGDSYPLPSVTANEGYEFTGWTYGGNESGQLGVDAKTIDNLQEISSDDGYISIQALTVAVPKTTEVHIQYVDEKGQVVGSETVAVDEDG
-35 TNQNPVL
+35 TFKYGQN
-42 TISFVNELGEPLA
+42 I
-55 DSLTFASK
+55 
-63 DDSAVV
+63 
-69 PTYDVGEGQEV
+69 
-80 VWQEKDGNGS
+80 
-90 VPQQLYPGSE
+90 
-100 VYAVDYASYI
+100 
-110 DECGEYGAYVQYV
+110 
-123 PVVSAK
+123 
-129 SWQLV
+129 
-134 VKYMDGDTE
+134 
-143 VWREDMTVEEG
+143 
-154 QTISSS
+154 
-160 DFNVPEGY
+160 PEGY
-168 ALEDPNFSTQV
+168 TGPSGDGNINYDAAYNAENNTYVVNVTTKATTKEIGVNYYISAEDRYVEGKVTVAADAANVNTSALTDIPEGYEPVTTG
-179 YSDITGTEINVP
+179 DITINDGWIYVELKKIEEATTKEIGVNYYISAEDRYVEGKVTVAADAANVNTSALTDIPEGYEP
-191 VYSTATVPSTV
+191 VTTGDITINDGWIYVELKKSEPATIT
-202 KMNIQ
+202 MNVV
-207 FKDGDE
+207 FLCDGE
-213 VIAGGDYDVPAGV
+213 SVGGGDYFVPAGV
-226 QNYSVLEQYV
+226 QNYAVLEQYV
-236 PEGYKMTVSGDFT
+236 PEGYKMTVSGDF
-249 AEEGGKLVVNIEKI
+249 
-263 STDVTVNVNFEYY
+263 Y
-276 DVTDGFDT
+276 
-284 FVPDYEDVLSGTVT
+284 
-298 VKENVTVAELISE
+298 
-311 AGLPIPDGY
+311 
-320 ELSNGDYTYDSI
+320 
-332 EEGMT
+332 
-337 VRVEFVKAEEPAPE
+337 
-351 TVKMNIQFKDGDE
+351 
-364 VIAGGDYDVPAG
+364 
-376 VQNYSVLEQYVPEG
+376 
-390 YKMTVSGDFTAEEG
+390 
-404 GKLVVNIEKISTDV
+404 
-418 TVNVNFEYYDV
+418 
-429 TDGFDT
+429 
-435 FVPDYEDVL
+435 
-444 SGTVTVK
+444 
-451 ENVTVAELIS
+451 
-461 EAGLPIPDGYEL
+461 
-473 SNGDYTYDSIEEG
+473 
-486 MTIRAEFVKAE
+486 
-497 EPAPETVTMNIQFKD
+497 
-512 GDEVVAGGDYTVPAG
+512 
-527 VQNYAVLEQYLPEGY
+527 
-542 KMTVSGDFYAE
+542 
-553 EGGKLTV
+553 
-560 NVEKI
+560 
-565 VNTVIMGIRFVT
+565 
-577 RDGEF
+577 
-582 VAGGD
+582 
-587 YFLPEGVQNY
+587 
-597 SILEQYLSEGYKL
+597 
-610 AETGDFMVEEGGQ
+610 
-623 LDVVV
+623 
-628 EKISTDVMMNIQF
+628 
-641 KDGDQVIA
+641 
-649 GGDYFVPA
+649 
-657 GVQNY
+657 
-662 SVLKELGY
+662 
-670 VPEGYEMTVSGDFMA
+670 A

-743 VSGDFMVKEGDHLD
+743 VSGDFMVEEYGELV
-757 VSIEKI
+757 VSIEPV
-763 STDVKMNIQFKD
+763 STDVIMNIQFKD
-775 GDQVIAGG
+775 GDEVIAGGDYTVPAGVQNYSVLEKYVPAGYQMTVSGDFMAEAGAHLEVNIEKIDTTVIMNIQFKYGDEVIAGG

-794 SVLKELGY
+794 SVLEQY

-815 MAEEDAHLEVNIQKV
+815 MAEEGAELVVNLEKV
-830 SESSEI
+830 SESDEI
-836 IMNIQFKDGD
+836 IMNVQFMDGD
-846 EVVGG
+846 VVVAG

-867 KYVPVGY
+867 KYVPAGY
-874 RMTVSG
+874 KMTVSG
-880 DFMAEEGAH
+880 DFMAEEGAKLEVNVEKISTDVIMNIRFVTRDGEFVAGGDYFLPEGVQNYSILEDLVPEGYQMTVSGDFMVEAGTS
-889 LDVNVEKI
+889 LDVTIEKI

-957 VTIELIPTDVIMNI
+957 VTIELIPTEVIMNI

-989 PMDEDGIQNYSV
+989 PMDEDGIQNYSI

-1011 MLTSGDF
+1011 MLTG
-1018 FVVEGGHL
+1018 
-1026 DVTVQKIQRDVI
+1026 
-1038 MNIRF
+1038 
-1043 VTRDGT
+1043 
-1049 FVAGGDYFLPEGVQ
+1049 
-1063 NLSILEDLVPTGYR
+1063 
-1077 MTETGDFMVEAGT
+1077 
-1090 SRDVTIELIPTD
+1090 
-1102 VIMNIQFWDNDSGEV
+1102 
-1117 VAGGDYF
+1117 
-1124 VPMDEDGIQ
+1124 
-1133 NYSVLQQY
+1133 
-1141 VPEGYEMLTSG
+1141 G

-1409 NTVPSITVADETKEL
+1409 STVPSITVADETKEL

-1527 TPADNNNDNTTT
+1527 TPADNNDDNTTT

>member
-80 VWQEKDGNGS
+80 VWEEKDGNGS

-134 VKYMDGDTE
+134 VKYMDDDTE

-154 QTISSS
+154 QTISAS

-168 ALEDPNFSTQV
+168 ALKDPNFSTQV

-236 PEGYKMTVSGDFT
+236 PEGYKMTASGDFY
-249 AEEGGKLVVNIEKI
+249 AEAGGKLEVNVEKI
-263 STDVTVNVNFEYY
+263 STDVTVNVNFAYY

-284 FVPDYEDVLSGTVT
+284 FVPDYEDEMTGIVT

-351 TVKMNIQFKDGDE
+351 TVTMNIQFKCGDE
-364 VIAGGDYDVPAG
+364 VVAGGDYTVPAG
-376 VQNYSVLEQYVPEG
+376 VQNYAVLEQYVPEG
-390 YKMTVSGDFTAEEG
+390 YKMTASGDFYAEAG
-404 GKLVVNIEKISTDV
+404 GKLEVNVEKISTDV
-418 TVNVNFEYYDV
+418 TVNVNFAYYDV

-435 FVPDYEDVL
+435 FVPDYEDEMT
-444 SGTVTVK
+444 GIVTVK

-486 MTIRAEFVKAE
+486 MTVRVEFVKAE
-497 EPAPETVTMNIQFKD
+497 EPAPETVTMNIQFKC
-512 GDEVVAGGDYTVPAG
+512 GDEVVAGGDYFVPAG
-527 VQNYAVLEQYLPEGY
+527 VQNYAVLEQYVPEGY

-560 NVEKI
+560 KVEKI
-565 VNTVIMGIRFVT
+565 VN
-577 RDGEF
+577 
-582 VAGGD
+582 
-587 YFLPEGVQNY
+587 
-597 SILEQYLSEGYKL
+597 
-610 AETGDFMVEEGGQ
+610 
-623 LDVVV
+623 
-628 EKISTDVMMNIQF
+628 
-641 KDGDQVIA
+641 
-649 GGDYFVPA
+649 
-657 GVQNY
+657 
-662 SVLKELGY
+662 
-670 VPEGYEMTVSGDFMA
+670 
-685 EEGGKLTV
+685 
-693 NVEKIVKTVIM
+693 TVIM

-763 STDVKMNIQFKD
+763 STDVIMNIQFKD
-775 GDQVIAGG
+775 GDEVIAGGDYTVPAGVQNYSVLEKYVPAGYQMTVSGDFMAEAGAHLEVNIEKIDTTVIMNIQFKYGDEVIAGG

-794 SVLKELGY
+794 SVLEQY

-815 MAEEDAHLEVNIQKV
+815 MAEEGAELVVNLEKV
-830 SESSEI
+830 SESDEI
-836 IMNIQFKDGD
+836 IMNVQFMDGD
-846 EVVGG
+846 VVVAG

-867 KYVPVGY
+867 KYVPAGY
-874 RMTVSG
+874 KMTVSG
-880 DFMAEEGAH
+880 DFMAEEGAKLEVNVEKISTDVIMNIRFVTRDGEFVAGGDYFLPEGVQNYSILEDLVPEGYQMTVSGDFMVEAGTS
-889 LDVNVEKI
+889 LDVTIEKI

-957 VTIELIPTDVIMNI
+957 VTIELIPTEVIMNI

-989 PMDEDGIQNYSV
+989 PVDEDGIQNYSI

-1011 MLTSGDF
+1011 MLTG
-1018 FVVEGGHL
+1018 
-1026 DVTVQKIQRDVI
+1026 
-1038 MNIRF
+1038 
-1043 VTRDGT
+1043 
-1049 FVAGGDYFLPEGVQ
+1049 
-1063 NLSILEDLVPTGYR
+1063 
-1077 MTETGDFMVEAGT
+1077 
-1090 SRDVTIELIPTD
+1090 
-1102 VIMNIQFWDNDSGEV
+1102 
-1117 VAGGDYF
+1117 
-1124 VPMDEDGIQ
+1124 
-1133 NYSVLQQY
+1133 
-1141 VPEGYEMLTSG
+1141 G

-1527 TPADNNNDNTTT
+1527 TPADNNDDNTTT

>member
-28 AFATGDG
+28 AFATD
-35 TNQNPVL
+35 
-42 TISFVNELGEPLA
+42 
-55 DSLTFASK
+55 
-63 DDSAVV
+63 
-69 PTYDVGEGQEV
+69 
-80 VWQEKDGNGS
+80 
-90 VPQQLYPGSE
+90 
-100 VYAVDYASYI
+100 
-110 DECGEYGAYVQYV
+110 
-123 PVVSAK
+123 
-129 SWQLV
+129 
-134 VKYMDGDTE
+134 
-143 VWREDMTVEEG
+143 
-154 QTISSS
+154 
-160 DFNVPEGY
+160 
-168 ALEDPNFSTQV
+168 
-179 YSDITGTEINVP
+179 
-191 VYSTATVPSTV
+191 TATP
-202 KMNIQ
+202 
-207 FKDGDE
+207 
-213 VIAGGDYDVPAGV
+213 
-226 QNYSVLEQYV
+226 QNA
-236 PEGYKMTVSGDFT
+236 T
-249 AEEGGKLVVNIEKI
+249 
-263 STDVTVNVNFEYY
+263 
-276 DVTDGFDT
+276 
-284 FVPDYEDVLSGTVT
+284 
-298 VKENVTVAELISE
+298 
-311 AGLPIPDGY
+311 
-320 ELSNGDYTYDSI
+320 
-332 EEGMT
+332 
-337 VRVEFVKAEEPAPE
+337 EPAPAKNLTFTFQDADNNSQNYVMDDIKGGF
-351 TVKMNIQFKDGDE
+351 TVPTAQEALGYDVEGEYYWYCDSYADMGTLKP
-364 VIAGGDYDVPAG
+364 GDYVTA
-376 VQNYSVLEQYVPEG
+376 EQYAAW
-390 YKMTVSGDFTAEEG
+390 DAEYITYNL
-404 GKLVVNIEKISTDV
+404 KVV
-418 TVNVNFEYYDV
+418 
-429 TDGFDT
+429 
-435 FVPDYEDVL
+435 
-444 SGTVTVK
+444 
-451 ENVTVAELIS
+451 
-461 EAGLPIPDGYEL
+461 
-473 SNGDYTYDSIEEG
+473 
-486 MTIRAEFVKAE
+486 E

-527 VQNYAVLEQYLPEGY
+527 VQNYAVLEQYVPEGY
-542 KMTVSGDFYAE
+542 EIAEFGDFWAE
-553 EGGKLTV
+553 DGGKLKV
-560 NVEKI
+560 RVEKI

-610 AETGDFMVEEGGQ
+610 ADTGDFMVEEGGQ

-628 EKISTDVMMNIQF
+628 EKISTDVMMKIRF
-641 KDGDQVIA
+641 VTRDGEFVS
-649 GGDYFVPA
+649 GGDYFLPE
-657 GVQNY
+657 GVQNL
-662 SVLKELGY
+662 SILEDI
-670 VPEGYEMTVSGDFMA
+670 VPEGYQMTETGDFMV
-685 EEGGKLTV
+685 EEGGSRDVT
-693 NVEKIVKTVIM
+693 VEKVGETTDVIM
-704 NIAFKDG
+704 NIRFVTRDG
-711 DEVIAGGDYFLPEG
+711 EFVAGGDYFLPEG
-725 VQNYSILEQYLPE
+725 VQNYSILEDLVPE
-738 GYKMT
+738 GYQMT
-743 VSGDFMVKEGDHLD
+743 VSGDFMVEAGTSLD
-757 VSIEKI
+757 VTI
-763 STDVKMNIQFKD
+763 
-775 GDQVIAGG
+775 
-783 DYFVPAGVQNY
+783 
-794 SVLKELGY
+794 
-802 VPEGYEMTVSGDF
+802 
-815 MAEEDAHLEVNIQKV
+815 
-830 SESSEI
+830 
-836 IMNIQFKDGD
+836 
-846 EVVGG
+846 
-851 GDYFV
+851 
-856 PAGVQNYSVLE
+856 
-867 KYVPVGY
+867 
-874 RMTVSG
+874 
-880 DFMAEEGAH
+880 
-889 LDVNVEKI
+889 EKI

-957 VTIELIPTDVIMNI
+957 VTIELIPTEVIMNI

-989 PMDEDGIQNYSV
+989 PMDEDGIQNYSI

-1011 MLTSGDF
+1011 MLTG
-1018 FVVEGGHL
+1018 
-1026 DVTVQKIQRDVI
+1026 
-1038 MNIRF
+1038 
-1043 VTRDGT
+1043 
-1049 FVAGGDYFLPEGVQ
+1049 
-1063 NLSILEDLVPTGYR
+1063 
-1077 MTETGDFMVEAGT
+1077 
-1090 SRDVTIELIPTD
+1090 
-1102 VIMNIQFWDNDSGEV
+1102 
-1117 VAGGDYF
+1117 
-1124 VPMDEDGIQ
+1124 
-1133 NYSVLQQY
+1133 
-1141 VPEGYEMLTSG
+1141 G

-1527 TPADNNNDNTTT
+1527 TPADNNDDNTTT

>member
-35 TNQNPVL
+35 TQ
-42 TISFVNELGEPLA
+42 
-55 DSLTFASK
+55 
-63 DDSAVV
+63 
-69 PTYDVGEGQEV
+69 
-80 VWQEKDGNGS
+80 
-90 VPQQLYPGSE
+90 
-100 VYAVDYASYI
+100 
-110 DECGEYGAYVQYV
+110 
-123 PVVSAK
+123 
-129 SWQLV
+129 
-134 VKYMDGDTE
+134 
-143 VWREDMTVEEG
+143 
-154 QTISSS
+154 
-160 DFNVPEGY
+160 
-168 ALEDPNFSTQV
+168 
-179 YSDITGTEINVP
+179 
-191 VYSTATVPSTV
+191 TATATQASTV
-202 KMNIQ
+202 GVNVS
-207 FKDGDE
+207 FTDVDTGELLDGE
-213 VIAGGDYDVPAGV
+213 RVTLNVG
-226 QNYSVLEQYV
+226 NNNTSVLE
-236 PEGYKMTVSGDFT
+236 
-249 AEEGGKLVVNIEKI
+249 AL
-263 STDVTVNVNFEYY
+263 STF
-276 DVTDGFDT
+276 
-284 FVPDYEDVLSGTVT
+284 
-298 VKENVTVAELISE
+298 
-311 AGLPIPDGY
+311 PDGY
-320 ELSNGDYTYDSI
+320 EIVN
-332 EEGMT
+332 
-337 VRVEFVKAEEPAPE
+337 K
-351 TVKMNIQFKDGDE
+351 
-364 VIAGGDYDVPAG
+364 
-376 VQNYSVLEQYVPEG
+376 
-390 YKMTVSGDFTAEEG
+390 GDFW
-404 GKLVVNIEKISTDV
+404 VNTDQEYLDVAVRRISTD
-418 TVNVNFEYYDV
+418 
-429 TDGFDT
+429 
-435 FVPDYEDVL
+435 
-444 SGTVTVK
+444 
-451 ENVTVAELIS
+451 
-461 EAGLPIPDGYEL
+461 
-473 SNGDYTYDSIEEG
+473 
-486 MTIRAEFVKAE
+486 
-497 EPAPETVTMNIQFKD
+497 VTMNIQFKD
-512 GDEVVAGGDYTVPAG
+512 GDEVVAGGDYFVPAG
-527 VQNYAVLEQYLPEGY
+527 VQNYAVLEQYVPEGY
-542 KMTVSGDFYAE
+542 KMTPSGDFYAE

-565 VNTVIMGIRFVT
+565 VN
-577 RDGEF
+577 
-582 VAGGD
+582 
-587 YFLPEGVQNY
+587 
-597 SILEQYLSEGYKL
+597 
-610 AETGDFMVEEGGQ
+610 
-623 LDVVV
+623 
-628 EKISTDVMMNIQF
+628 
-641 KDGDQVIA
+641 
-649 GGDYFVPA
+649 
-657 GVQNY
+657 
-662 SVLKELGY
+662 
-670 VPEGYEMTVSGDFMA
+670 
-685 EEGGKLTV
+685 
-693 NVEKIVKTVIM
+693 TVIM

-738 GYKMT
+738 GYKLT

-763 STDVKMNIQFKD
+763 STDVIMNIQFKD
-775 GDQVIAGG
+775 GDEVIAGGDYTVPAGVQNYSVLEKYVPAGYQMTVSGDFMAEAGAHLEVNIEKIDTTVIMNIQFKYGDEVIAGG

-794 SVLKELGY
+794 SVLEQY

-815 MAEEDAHLEVNIQKV
+815 MAEEGAELVVNLEKV
-830 SESSEI
+830 SESDEI
-836 IMNIQFKDGD
+836 IMNVQFMDGD
-846 EVVGG
+846 VVVAG

-867 KYVPVGY
+867 KYVPAGY
-874 RMTVSG
+874 KMTVSG
-880 DFMAEEGAH
+880 DFMAEEGAKLEVNVEKISTDVIMNIRFVTRDGEFVAGGDYFLPEGVQNYSILEDLVPEGYQMTVSGDFMVEAGTS
-889 LDVNVEKI
+889 LDVTIEKI

-957 VTIELIPTDVIMNI
+957 VTIELIPTEVIMNI
-971 QFWDNDS
+971 QFRDNDS

-989 PMDEDGIQNYSV
+989 PMDEDGIQNYSI

-1011 MLTSGDF
+1011 MLTG
-1018 FVVEGGHL
+1018 
-1026 DVTVQKIQRDVI
+1026 
-1038 MNIRF
+1038 
-1043 VTRDGT
+1043 
-1049 FVAGGDYFLPEGVQ
+1049 
-1063 NLSILEDLVPTGYR
+1063 
-1077 MTETGDFMVEAGT
+1077 
-1090 SRDVTIELIPTD
+1090 
-1102 VIMNIQFWDNDSGEV
+1102 
-1117 VAGGDYF
+1117 
-1124 VPMDEDGIQ
+1124 
-1133 NYSVLQQY
+1133 
-1141 VPEGYEMLTSG
+1141 G

>member
-1 MQKTK
+1 MVVDVECAKSTEPVEPATK
-6 KFRRLLA
+6 EISFNFWEGSVNDGIPA
-13 GGVAVLMLGVSVPVA
+13 GDSIDPVVGTISATLSGDMTVSDLMAKAGVSAPEGYTVTNGDTILYGVQDYVVVDVECAKSTEPVEP
-28 AFATGDG
+28 ATE
-35 TNQNPVL
+35 TEYS
-42 TISFVNELGEPLA
+42 ISF
-55 DSLTFASK
+55 
-63 DDSAVV
+63 
-69 PTYDVGEGQEV
+69 TYWED
-80 VWQEKDGNGS
+80 EKSDTTALWVDG
-90 VPQQLYPGSE
+90 L
-100 VYAVDYASYI
+100 D
-110 DECGEYGAYVQYV
+110 
-123 PVVSAK
+123 VVSATYK
-129 SWQLV
+129 TGLV
-134 VKYMDGDTE
+134 GDI
-143 VWREDMTVEEG
+143 TVQELL
-154 QTISSS
+154 
-160 DFNVPEGY
+160 DLANPAMPEG
-168 ALEDPNFSTQV
+168 DW
-179 YSDITGTEINVP
+179 
-191 VYSTATVPSTV
+191 TVVNGS
-202 KMNIQ
+202 
-207 FKDGDE
+207 
-213 VIAGGDYDVPAGV
+213 
-226 QNYSVLEQYV
+226 QNYPIES
-236 PEGYKMTVSGDFT
+236 GITV
-249 AEEGGKLVVNIEKI
+249 
-263 STDVTVNVNFEYY
+263 DVI
-276 DVTDGFDT
+276 
-284 FVPDYEDVLSGTVT
+284 LSKV
-298 VKENVTVAELISE
+298 
-311 AGLPIPDGY
+311 
-320 ELSNGDYTYDSI
+320 
-332 EEGMT
+332 
-337 VRVEFVKAEEPAPE
+337 
-351 TVKMNIQFKDGDE
+351 
-364 VIAGGDYDVPAG
+364 
-376 VQNYSVLEQYVPEG
+376 
-390 YKMTVSGDFTAEEG
+390 
-404 GKLVVNIEKISTDV
+404 
-418 TVNVNFEYYDV
+418 
-429 TDGFDT
+429 
-435 FVPDYEDVL
+435 
-444 SGTVTVK
+444 
-451 ENVTVAELIS
+451 
-461 EAGLPIPDGYEL
+461 
-473 SNGDYTYDSIEEG
+473 
-486 MTIRAEFVKAE
+486 E

-527 VQNYAVLEQYLPEGY
+527 VQNYAVLEQYVPEGY
-542 KMTVSGDFYAE
+542 EIAEFGDFWAE
-553 EGGKLTV
+553 DGGKLKV
-560 NVEKI
+560 RVEKI

-628 EKISTDVMMNIQF
+628 EKISTDV
-641 KDGDQVIA
+641 
-649 GGDYFVPA
+649 
-657 GVQNY
+657 
-662 SVLKELGY
+662 
-670 VPEGYEMTVSGDFMA
+670 
-685 EEGGKLTV
+685 
-693 NVEKIVKTVIM
+693 
-704 NIAFKDG
+704 
-711 DEVIAGGDYFLPEG
+711 
-725 VQNYSILEQYLPE
+725 
-738 GYKMT
+738 
-743 VSGDFMVKEGDHLD
+743 
-757 VSIEKI
+757 
-763 STDVKMNIQFKD
+763 KMNIQFKD
-775 GDQVIAGG
+775 GDEVVGGG

-957 VTIELIPTDVIMNI
+957 VTIELIPTEVIMNI

-989 PMDEDGIQNYSV
+989 PVDEDGIQNYSI

-1011 MLTSGDF
+1011 MLTG
-1018 FVVEGGHL
+1018 
-1026 DVTVQKIQRDVI
+1026 
-1038 MNIRF
+1038 
-1043 VTRDGT
+1043 
-1049 FVAGGDYFLPEGVQ
+1049 
-1063 NLSILEDLVPTGYR
+1063 
-1077 MTETGDFMVEAGT
+1077 
-1090 SRDVTIELIPTD
+1090 
-1102 VIMNIQFWDNDSGEV
+1102 
-1117 VAGGDYF
+1117 
-1124 VPMDEDGIQ
+1124 
-1133 NYSVLQQY
+1133 
-1141 VPEGYEMLTSG
+1141 G

-1506 TPAPSEQ
+1506 T
-1513 PTAEPTAAPTAQPE
+1513 AAPTAQPE
-1527 TPADNNNDNTTT
+1527 TPADNNDDNTTT

>member
-35 TNQNPVL
+35 TQTATATQASTVDVNV
-42 TISFVNELGEPLA
+42 SF
-55 DSLTFASK
+55 T
-63 DDSAVV
+63 
-69 PTYDVGEGQEV
+69 DV
-80 VWQEKDGNGS
+80 DT
-90 VPQQLYPGSE
+90 
-100 VYAVDYASYI
+100 
-110 DECGEYGAYVQYV
+110 GEY
-123 PVVSAK
+123 
-129 SWQLV
+129 L
-134 VKYMDGDTE
+134 DGERVTL
-143 VWREDMTVEEG
+143 
-154 QTISSS
+154 
-160 DFNVPEGY
+160 NVGNNNTS
-168 ALEDPNFSTQV
+168 ALEALST
-179 YSDITGTEINVP
+179 
-191 VYSTATVPSTV
+191 
-202 KMNIQ
+202 
-207 FKDGDE
+207 F
-213 VIAGGDYDVPAGV
+213 
-226 QNYSVLEQYV
+226 
-236 PEGYKMTVSGDFT
+236 
-249 AEEGGKLVVNIEKI
+249 
-263 STDVTVNVNFEYY
+263 
-276 DVTDGFDT
+276 
-284 FVPDYEDVLSGTVT
+284 
-298 VKENVTVAELISE
+298 
-311 AGLPIPDGY
+311 PDGY
-320 ELSNGDYTYDSI
+320 EIVN
-332 EEGMT
+332 
-337 VRVEFVKAEEPAPE
+337 K
-351 TVKMNIQFKDGDE
+351 
-364 VIAGGDYDVPAG
+364 
-376 VQNYSVLEQYVPEG
+376 
-390 YKMTVSGDFTAEEG
+390 GDFW
-404 GKLVVNIEKISTDV
+404 VNADQEYLDVAVRLISTD
-418 TVNVNFEYYDV
+418 
-429 TDGFDT
+429 
-435 FVPDYEDVL
+435 
-444 SGTVTVK
+444 
-451 ENVTVAELIS
+451 
-461 EAGLPIPDGYEL
+461 
-473 SNGDYTYDSIEEG
+473 
-486 MTIRAEFVKAE
+486 
-497 EPAPETVTMNIQFKD
+497 VTMNIQFKD

-527 VQNYAVLEQYLPEGY
+527 VQNYAVLEQYVPEGY
-542 KMTVSGDFYAE
+542 KMTVSGDFWAE

-565 VNTVIMGIRFVT
+565 VKTVIMNIQFKVGDEVI
-577 RDGEF
+577 
-582 VAGGD
+582 AGGD

-597 SILEQYLSEGYKL
+597 SILEQYLPEGYKM
-610 AETGDFMVEEGGQ
+610 TVSGDFMVKEDGE
-623 LDVVV
+623 LVVSIEPV
-628 EKISTDVMMNIQF
+628 STDVMMNIQF
-641 KDGDQVIA
+641 KDGDEVIA
-649 GGDYFVPA
+649 GGDYTVPA

-957 VTIELIPTDVIMNI
+957 VTIELIPTEVIMNI
-971 QFWDNDS
+971 QFRDNDS

-989 PMDEDGIQNYSV
+989 PMDEDGIQNYSI

-1011 MLTSGDF
+1011 MLTG
-1018 FVVEGGHL
+1018 
-1026 DVTVQKIQRDVI
+1026 
-1038 MNIRF
+1038 
-1043 VTRDGT
+1043 
-1049 FVAGGDYFLPEGVQ
+1049 
-1063 NLSILEDLVPTGYR
+1063 
-1077 MTETGDFMVEAGT
+1077 
-1090 SRDVTIELIPTD
+1090 
-1102 VIMNIQFWDNDSGEV
+1102 
-1117 VAGGDYF
+1117 
-1124 VPMDEDGIQ
+1124 
-1133 NYSVLQQY
+1133 
-1141 VPEGYEMLTSG
+1141 G

-1527 TPADNNNDNTTT
+1527 TPADNNDDNTTT

>member
-35 TNQNPVL
+35 TQ
-42 TISFVNELGEPLA
+42 
-55 DSLTFASK
+55 
-63 DDSAVV
+63 
-69 PTYDVGEGQEV
+69 
-80 VWQEKDGNGS
+80 
-90 VPQQLYPGSE
+90 
-100 VYAVDYASYI
+100 
-110 DECGEYGAYVQYV
+110 
-123 PVVSAK
+123 
-129 SWQLV
+129 
-134 VKYMDGDTE
+134 
-143 VWREDMTVEEG
+143 
-154 QTISSS
+154 
-160 DFNVPEGY
+160 
-168 ALEDPNFSTQV
+168 
-179 YSDITGTEINVP
+179 
-191 VYSTATVPSTV
+191 TATATQASTV
-202 KMNIQ
+202 DVNVS
-207 FKDGDE
+207 FTDVDTGELLDGE
-213 VIAGGDYDVPAGV
+213 RVTLNVG
-226 QNYSVLEQYV
+226 NNNTSVLE
-236 PEGYKMTVSGDFT
+236 
-249 AEEGGKLVVNIEKI
+249 AL
-263 STDVTVNVNFEYY
+263 STF
-276 DVTDGFDT
+276 
-284 FVPDYEDVLSGTVT
+284 
-298 VKENVTVAELISE
+298 
-311 AGLPIPDGY
+311 PDGY
-320 ELSNGDYTYDSI
+320 EIVNKGDFWVNADQEYLDVA
-332 EEGMT
+332 
-337 VRVEFVKAEEPAPE
+337 VRLISTEEPTDPE
-351 TVKMNIQFKDGDE
+351 EPTTVDVNVTFTDVDTGEYLDGE
-364 VIAGGDYDVPAG
+364 RVTLNVG
-376 VQNYSVLEQYVPEG
+376 NNNTSVLE
-390 YKMTVSGDFTAEEG
+390 A
-404 GKLVVNIEKISTDV
+404 LST
-418 TVNVNFEYYDV
+418 F
-429 TDGFDT
+429 
-435 FVPDYEDVL
+435 
-444 SGTVTVK
+444 
-451 ENVTVAELIS
+451 
-461 EAGLPIPDGYEL
+461 PDGYEIV
-473 SNGDYTYDSIEEG
+473 NKGDFWVNTDQEYLDVAVRRISTD
-486 MTIRAEFVKAE
+486 
-497 EPAPETVTMNIQFKD
+497 VTMNIQFKD

-542 KMTVSGDFYAE
+542 KMTISGDFYAE

-560 NVEKI
+560 KVEKI

-577 RDGEF
+577 RDGEL
-582 VAGGD
+582 VSGGD

-628 EKISTDVMMNIQF
+628 
-641 KDGDQVIA
+641 
-649 GGDYFVPA
+649 
-657 GVQNY
+657 
-662 SVLKELGY
+662 
-670 VPEGYEMTVSGDFMA
+670 
-685 EEGGKLTV
+685 
-693 NVEKIVKTVIM
+693 
-704 NIAFKDG
+704 
-711 DEVIAGGDYFLPEG
+711 
-725 VQNYSILEQYLPE
+725 
-738 GYKMT
+738 
-743 VSGDFMVKEGDHLD
+743 
-757 VSIEKI
+757 EKI

-815 MAEEDAHLEVNIQKV
+815 MAEEGAHLEVNIEKV

-880 DFMAEEGAH
+880 DFMAEEGTH

-957 VTIELIPTDVIMNI
+957 VTIELIPTEVIMNI

-989 PMDEDGIQNYSV
+989 PMDEDGIQNYSI

-1011 MLTSGDF
+1011 MLTG
-1018 FVVEGGHL
+1018 
-1026 DVTVQKIQRDVI
+1026 
-1038 MNIRF
+1038 
-1043 VTRDGT
+1043 
-1049 FVAGGDYFLPEGVQ
+1049 
-1063 NLSILEDLVPTGYR
+1063 
-1077 MTETGDFMVEAGT
+1077 
-1090 SRDVTIELIPTD
+1090 
-1102 VIMNIQFWDNDSGEV
+1102 
-1117 VAGGDYF
+1117 
-1124 VPMDEDGIQ
+1124 
-1133 NYSVLQQY
+1133 
-1141 VPEGYEMLTSG
+1141 G

-1527 TPADNNNDNTTT
+1527 TPADNNDDNTTT

>member
-63 DDSAVV
+63 DESDVV

-154 QTISSS
+154 QTISAS

-213 VIAGGDYDVPAGV
+213 FIAGGDYDVPAGV

-249 AEEGGKLVVNIEKI
+249 AEEGGKLVINVEKI
-263 STDVTVNVNFEYY
+263 STDVTVNVNFAYY
-276 DVTDGFDT
+276 DVTDGFET
-284 FVPDYEDVLSGTVT
+284 FVPDYEDEMTGTVT
-298 VKENVTVAELISE
+298 VKE
-311 AGLPIPDGY
+311 D
-320 ELSNGDYTYDSI
+320 
-332 EEGMT
+332 
-337 VRVEFVKAEEPAPE
+337 
-351 TVKMNIQFKDGDE
+351 
-364 VIAGGDYDVPAG
+364 
-376 VQNYSVLEQYVPEG
+376 
-390 YKMTVSGDFTAEEG
+390 
-404 GKLVVNIEKISTDV
+404 
-418 TVNVNFEYYDV
+418 
-429 TDGFDT
+429 
-435 FVPDYEDVL
+435 
-444 SGTVTVK
+444 
-451 ENVTVAELIS
+451 VTVAELIS

-512 GDEVVAGGDYTVPAG
+512 GDEVVAGGDYFVPAG
-527 VQNYAVLEQYLPEGY
+527 VQNYAVLEQYVPEGY
-542 KMTVSGDFYAE
+542 KMTISGDFY
-553 EGGKLTV
+553 
-560 NVEKI
+560 
-565 VNTVIMGIRFVT
+565 
-577 RDGEF
+577 
-582 VAGGD
+582 
-587 YFLPEGVQNY
+587 
-597 SILEQYLSEGYKL
+597 
-610 AETGDFMVEEGGQ
+610 
-623 LDVVV
+623 
-628 EKISTDVMMNIQF
+628 
-641 KDGDQVIA
+641 
-649 GGDYFVPA
+649 
-657 GVQNY
+657 
-662 SVLKELGY
+662 
-670 VPEGYEMTVSGDFMA
+670 A

-738 GYKMT
+738 GYKLT

-757 VSIEKI
+757 VNIEKI
-763 STDVKMNIQFKD
+763 STDVIMNIQFKD
-775 GDQVIAGG
+775 GDEVIAGGDYTVPAGVQNYSVLEKYVPAGYQMTVSGDFMAEAGAHLEVNIEKIDTTVIMNIQFKYGDEVIAGG

-794 SVLKELGY
+794 SVLEQY

-815 MAEEDAHLEVNIQKV
+815 MAEEGAELVVNLEKV
-830 SESSEI
+830 SESDEI
-836 IMNIQFKDGD
+836 IMNVQFMDGD
-846 EVVGG
+846 VVVAG

-867 KYVPVGY
+867 KYVPAGY
-874 RMTVSG
+874 KMTVSG
-880 DFMAEEGAH
+880 DFMAEEGAKLEVNVEKISTDVIMNIRFVTRDGEFVAGGDYFLPEGVQNYSILEDLVPEGYQMTVSGDFMVEAGTS
-889 LDVNVEKI
+889 LDVTIEKI

-957 VTIELIPTDVIMNI
+957 VTIELIPTEVIMNI

-989 PMDEDGIQNYSV
+989 PVDEDGIQNYSI

-1011 MLTSGDF
+1011 MLTG
-1018 FVVEGGHL
+1018 
-1026 DVTVQKIQRDVI
+1026 
-1038 MNIRF
+1038 
-1043 VTRDGT
+1043 
-1049 FVAGGDYFLPEGVQ
+1049 
-1063 NLSILEDLVPTGYR
+1063 
-1077 MTETGDFMVEAGT
+1077 
-1090 SRDVTIELIPTD
+1090 
-1102 VIMNIQFWDNDSGEV
+1102 
-1117 VAGGDYF
+1117 
-1124 VPMDEDGIQ
+1124 
-1133 NYSVLQQY
+1133 
-1141 VPEGYEMLTSG
+1141 G

-1527 TPADNNNDNTTT
+1527 TPADNNDDNTTT

>member
-1 MQKTK
+1 MVHINYNVEHGTFVENSQSSLTK
-6 KFRRLLA
+6 NYNADILNDADPYVSTPEVTMETGWELTGWTYSGEYDGSISA
-13 GGVAVLMLGVSVPVA
+13 GEKIDPRNAAEYYGEYNLQVNAIVEETNEEPATKEISFNFWEGSVNGGIPAGDSIDPVV
-28 AFATGDG
+28 G
-35 TNQNPVL
+35 
-42 TISFVNELGEPLA
+42 TISATLSG
-55 DSLTFASK
+55 
-63 DDSAVV
+63 
-69 PTYDVGEGQEV
+69 
-80 VWQEKDGNGS
+80 
-90 VPQQLYPGSE
+90 
-100 VYAVDYASYI
+100 
-110 DECGEYGAYVQYV
+110 
-123 PVVSAK
+123 
-129 SWQLV
+129 
-134 VKYMDGDTE
+134 
-143 VWREDMTVEEG
+143 DMTVSDLMAAAGVSAPDGYTVTNGDTILYGVQDYVVVDVECAKVNEPTETRTIYFNFWEG
-154 QTISSS
+154 SVNDGIAAGDAVDPVPAEISATLSGDMTISDLMAEAGVSAPDGYTVTNGDTILYGIQDYEYIDVECDEVNEPS
-160 DFNVPEGY
+160 YPKYVTILYVDRETNEPIATETVVPVDENGMFHYGIEIEGY
-168 ALEDPNFSTQV
+168 E
-179 YSDITGTEINVP
+179 
-191 VYSTATVPSTV
+191 
-202 KMNIQ
+202 MNA
-207 FKDGDE
+207 GD
-213 VIAGGDYDVPAGV
+213 A
-226 QNYSVLEQYV
+226 
-236 PEGYKMTVSGDFT
+236 F
-249 AEEGGKLVVNIEKI
+249 
-263 STDVTVNVNFEYY
+263 
-276 DVTDGFDT
+276 
-284 FVPDYEDVLSGTVT
+284 
-298 VKENVTVAELISE
+298 ISE
-311 AGLPIPDGY
+311 AVDGV
-320 ELSNGDYTYDSI
+320 YTVYI
-332 EEGMT
+332 T
-337 VRVEFVKAEEPAPE
+337 RKAEEPATETEYSISFTYWEDEKSDTTALWVDGLDVVSATYKTGLVGDITVQELLDLANPAMPE
-351 TVKMNIQFKDGDE
+351 GDWTVVNGS
-364 VIAGGDYDVPAG
+364 
-376 VQNYSVLEQYVPEG
+376 QNYPIESG
-390 YKMTVSGDFTAEEG
+390 ITV
-404 GKLVVNIEKISTDV
+404 DV
-418 TVNVNFEYYDV
+418 I
-429 TDGFDT
+429 
-435 FVPDYEDVL
+435 L
-444 SGTVTVK
+444 SKV
-451 ENVTVAELIS
+451 
-461 EAGLPIPDGYEL
+461 
-473 SNGDYTYDSIEEG
+473 
-486 MTIRAEFVKAE
+486 E

-512 GDEVVAGGDYTVPAG
+512 GDEVVAGGDYFVPAG
-527 VQNYAVLEQYLPEGY
+527 VQNYSVLEQYVPEGY
-542 KMTVSGDFYAE
+542 KMTPSGDFYAE

-597 SILEQYLSEGYKL
+597 SILEDL
-610 AETGDFMVEEGGQ
+610 
-623 LDVVV
+623 
-628 EKISTDVMMNIQF
+628 
-641 KDGDQVIA
+641 
-649 GGDYFVPA
+649 
-657 GVQNY
+657 
-662 SVLKELGY
+662 
-670 VPEGYEMTVSGDFMA
+670 VPEGY
-685 EEGGKLTV
+685 
-693 NVEKIVKTVIM
+693 
-704 NIAFKDG
+704 
-711 DEVIAGGDYFLPEG
+711 
-725 VQNYSILEQYLPE
+725 Q
-738 GYKMT
+738 MT
-743 VSGDFMVKEGDHLD
+743 VSGDFMVEAGTSLD
-757 VSIEKI
+757 VTI
-763 STDVKMNIQFKD
+763 
-775 GDQVIAGG
+775 
-783 DYFVPAGVQNY
+783 
-794 SVLKELGY
+794 
-802 VPEGYEMTVSGDF
+802 
-815 MAEEDAHLEVNIQKV
+815 
-830 SESSEI
+830 
-836 IMNIQFKDGD
+836 
-846 EVVGG
+846 
-851 GDYFV
+851 
-856 PAGVQNYSVLE
+856 
-867 KYVPVGY
+867 
-874 RMTVSG
+874 
-880 DFMAEEGAH
+880 
-889 LDVNVEKI
+889 EKI

-957 VTIELIPTDVIMNI
+957 VTIELIPTEVIMNI
-971 QFWDNDS
+971 QFRDNDS

-989 PMDEDGIQNYSV
+989 PVDEDGIQNYSI

-1011 MLTSGDF
+1011 MLTG
-1018 FVVEGGHL
+1018 
-1026 DVTVQKIQRDVI
+1026 
-1038 MNIRF
+1038 
-1043 VTRDGT
+1043 
-1049 FVAGGDYFLPEGVQ
+1049 
-1063 NLSILEDLVPTGYR
+1063 
-1077 MTETGDFMVEAGT
+1077 
-1090 SRDVTIELIPTD
+1090 
-1102 VIMNIQFWDNDSGEV
+1102 
-1117 VAGGDYF
+1117 
-1124 VPMDEDGIQ
+1124 
-1133 NYSVLQQY
+1133 
-1141 VPEGYEMLTSG
+1141 G

-1527 TPADNNNDNTTT
+1527 TPADNNDDNTTT

>member
-1 MQKTK
+1 MGVNVSFTDVDTGE
-6 KFRRLLA
+6 LL
-13 GGVAVLMLGVSVPVA
+13 
-28 AFATGDG
+28 DG
-35 TNQNPVL
+35 ERVTLN
-42 TISFVNELGEPLA
+42 
-55 DSLTFASK
+55 
-63 DDSAVV
+63 
-69 PTYDVGEGQEV
+69 VG
-80 VWQEKDGNGS
+80 NNN
-90 VPQQLYPGSE
+90 
-100 VYAVDYASYI
+100 
-110 DECGEYGAYVQYV
+110 
-123 PVVSAK
+123 
-129 SWQLV
+129 
-134 VKYMDGDTE
+134 T
-143 VWREDMTVEEG
+143 
-154 QTISSS
+154 
-160 DFNVPEGY
+160 
-168 ALEDPNFSTQV
+168 
-179 YSDITGTEINVP
+179 
-191 VYSTATVPSTV
+191 
-202 KMNIQ
+202 
-207 FKDGDE
+207 
-213 VIAGGDYDVPAGV
+213 
-226 QNYSVLEQYV
+226 SVLE
-236 PEGYKMTVSGDFT
+236 
-249 AEEGGKLVVNIEKI
+249 AL
-263 STDVTVNVNFEYY
+263 STF
-276 DVTDGFDT
+276 
-284 FVPDYEDVLSGTVT
+284 
-298 VKENVTVAELISE
+298 
-311 AGLPIPDGY
+311 PDGY
-320 ELSNGDYTYDSI
+320 EIVN
-332 EEGMT
+332 
-337 VRVEFVKAEEPAPE
+337 K
-351 TVKMNIQFKDGDE
+351 
-364 VIAGGDYDVPAG
+364 
-376 VQNYSVLEQYVPEG
+376 
-390 YKMTVSGDFTAEEG
+390 GDFW
-404 GKLVVNIEKISTDV
+404 VNADQEYLDVAVRRISTD
-418 TVNVNFEYYDV
+418 
-429 TDGFDT
+429 
-435 FVPDYEDVL
+435 
-444 SGTVTVK
+444 
-451 ENVTVAELIS
+451 
-461 EAGLPIPDGYEL
+461 
-473 SNGDYTYDSIEEG
+473 
-486 MTIRAEFVKAE
+486 
-497 EPAPETVTMNIQFKD
+497 VTMNIQFKD

-527 VQNYAVLEQYLPEGY
+527 VQNYAVLEQYVPEGY
-542 KMTVSGDFYAE
+542 KMTPSGDFYAE

-565 VNTVIMGIRFVT
+565 VNTVTMGIRFVT

-628 EKISTDVMMNIQF
+628 EKISTDVIMKIRF
-641 KDGDQVIA
+641 VTRDGEFVS
-649 GGDYFVPA
+649 GGDYFLPE
-657 GVQNY
+657 GVQNL
-662 SVLKELGY
+662 SILEDI
-670 VPEGYEMTVSGDFMA
+670 VPEGYQMTETGDFMV
-685 EEGGKLTV
+685 EEGGSRDVT
-693 NVEKIVKTVIM
+693 VEKVGETTDVIM
-704 NIAFKDG
+704 NIRFVTRDG
-711 DEVIAGGDYFLPEG
+711 EFVAGGDYFLPEG
-725 VQNYSILEQYLPE
+725 VQNYSILEDLVPE
-738 GYKMT
+738 GYQMT
-743 VSGDFMVKEGDHLD
+743 VSGDFMVEAGTSLD
-757 VSIEKI
+757 VTI
-763 STDVKMNIQFKD
+763 
-775 GDQVIAGG
+775 
-783 DYFVPAGVQNY
+783 
-794 SVLKELGY
+794 
-802 VPEGYEMTVSGDF
+802 
-815 MAEEDAHLEVNIQKV
+815 
-830 SESSEI
+830 
-836 IMNIQFKDGD
+836 
-846 EVVGG
+846 
-851 GDYFV
+851 
-856 PAGVQNYSVLE
+856 
-867 KYVPVGY
+867 
-874 RMTVSG
+874 
-880 DFMAEEGAH
+880 
-889 LDVNVEKI
+889 EKI

-957 VTIELIPTDVIMNI
+957 VTIELIPTEVIMNI

-989 PMDEDGIQNYSV
+989 PMDEDGIQNYSI

-1011 MLTSGDF
+1011 MLTG
-1018 FVVEGGHL
+1018 
-1026 DVTVQKIQRDVI
+1026 
-1038 MNIRF
+1038 
-1043 VTRDGT
+1043 
-1049 FVAGGDYFLPEGVQ
+1049 
-1063 NLSILEDLVPTGYR
+1063 
-1077 MTETGDFMVEAGT
+1077 
-1090 SRDVTIELIPTD
+1090 
-1102 VIMNIQFWDNDSGEV
+1102 
-1117 VAGGDYF
+1117 
-1124 VPMDEDGIQ
+1124 
-1133 NYSVLQQY
+1133 
-1141 VPEGYEMLTSG
+1141 G

-1246 NEWGFVVGGGYYIVP
+1246 NEWGFVVGGGHYIVP

-1527 TPADNNNDNTTT
+1527 TPADNNDDNTTT